1 MIREI
6 KMSNNIFGKIGSLLL
21 LLAVC
26 YFFSPQVAYGQD
38 YIYIKVKVTLMDKE
52 GENPSGDSPV
62 GVIIKDEKL
71 DQKYEIDDE
80 SGRSGSISV
89 YPNSKLTI
97 SNLGYVSQT
106 IKVGKEDNNKTIEVK
121 LLLHKYTVTGAE
133 VIRGREDYVSGPKR
147 HPAKLKGNWYTIPFN
162 MTLKREH
169 FHHDSRVVMQPVLY
183 NLTRDT
189 VIYMRPKVLDRPEYN
204 VTQDRLYGFDI
215 EENDPV
221 GEYVTVATEKD
232 SVINVT
238 RLKQLP
244 DSVKGKGFKALFRQI
259 KNIPTRLKWRK
270 VDLHSYSW
278 VDSVYLENPNDE
290 CDCELRCLT
299 ENYNKVLYDTA
310 TVVAVGVIRP
320 LRWLEY
326 DVGIKEITDEKK
338 IPKPVSKP
346 RADSAKVDLQ
356 FPNDGAQFD
365 LSNEGNKRI
374 VDELVEKLKAL
385 LGNKDAKRI
394 SLTLSCTSS
403 PEGGYAHNRDLS
415 KARMLFAARVLTD
428 RLGEDKFRVSFEQD
442 ADVATW
448 TDVAAL
454 LKKDS
459 LFDKASAVE
468 EIAAKFKN
476 RDDQWKAMRS
486 LPFYG
491 DLLTNKYLPQL
502 RRVDYIISYT
512 ELRNPSL
519 QETRE
524 EYEKYGPGSRI
535 NEYMYWQLYTNAEN
549 DTIRERIIR
558 EALKQYPDKEA
569 KETRV
574 FAHDLQVVLLRHHR
588 SDTTLLAPFVGSYA
602 WDEINIAHAVALLE
616 NGAYQSAMDHMQRVK
631 ETEKTK
637 FLHSICA
644 VLAGET
650 GEELNVV
657 ARTSTRNC
665 VSVLL
670 HIDQN
675 EAAYKK
681 VMEEMPD
688 SLALTHY
695 LRAVCINRLGI
706 AKIDDAIDKAKKE
719 LAIAIEMDPGL
730 KAIAESDADVN
741 KLLFDEGDELY
752 QRKQDQYRRLLEK
765 DRNKPRTQ
773 NYVEHEGGK
782 QWGPKWKGHHVIVQ
796 PD

>member
-1 MIREI
+1 
-6 KMSNNIFGKIGSLLL
+6 MSNNIFGKIGTFLL

-38 YIYIKVKVTLMDKE
+38 NFIFIKVKVTLMDKE

-62 GVIIKDEKL
+62 GVIIKDERL
-71 DQKYEIDDE
+71 DKSYEIDDE
-80 SGRSGSISV
+80 SGRSNSLAV

-97 SNLGYVSQT
+97 SSIGYESQT
-106 IKVGKEDNNKTIEVK
+106 IKTGKDNNKTIEVK
-121 LLLHKYTVTGAE
+121 LLMERYTLMEAKVKGDLND
-133 VIRGREDYVSGPKR
+133 IFSGPAR
-147 HPAKLKGNWYTIPFN
+147 TVAKQEGNWYKIPF
-162 MTLKREH
+162 TLKLKREH
-169 FHHDSRVVMQPVLY
+169 FHHDSRVVVQPVLY
-183 NLTRDT
+183 NHTRDT

-215 EENDPV
+215 EENDPL

-232 SVINVT
+232 SVINVQ
-238 RLKQLP
+238 RFKQLP

-259 KNIPTRLKWRK
+259 KNIPKRLKARK
-270 VDLHSYSW
+270 IDLHTYTW
-278 VDSVYLENPNDE
+278 VDSIYKENPNDD

-299 ENYNKVLYDTA
+299 EDYYKVLYDTA
-310 TVVAVGVIRP
+310 AVVAVGVVRP

-326 DVGIKEITDEKK
+326 DVGIKEITDENK
-338 IPKPVSKP
+338 IPKPVQTPK
-346 RADSAKVDLQ
+346 ADSAKVDLQ
-356 FPNDGAQFD
+356 FPNNGARFD
-365 LSNEGNKRI
+365 LSNEVNKRI
-374 VDELVEKLKAL
+374 IDDLEEKLRAL
-385 LGNKDAKRI
+385 LGNKNATRI
-394 SLTLSCTSS
+394 NITLSCTSS
-403 PEGGYAHNRDLS
+403 PEGGFAHNYSLS
-415 KARMLFAARVLTD
+415 QERMRFATNVLYG
-428 RLGEDKFRVSFEQD
+428 RLGADRDRVSFDQG
-442 ADVATW
+442 ASVATW

-476 RDDQWKAMRS
+476 RDDQWRAMRS

-512 ELRNPSL
+512 EFRNPSL
-519 QETRE
+519 QETRAD
-524 EYEKYGPGSRI
+524 YEKYGPGPNI

-588 SDTTLLAPFVGSYA
+588 SDTTLLAPFAGTYA

-616 NGAYQSAMDHMQRVK
+616 NGAYQAAMDHMRRVK
-631 ETEKTK
+631 ETEKTR

-644 VLAGET
+644 VLAGER
-650 GEELNVV
+650 GKVLDVV
-657 ARTSTRNC
+657 ARTSQRNR

-670 HIDQN
+670 HVDQN
-675 EAAYKK
+675 EAAYKTA
-681 VMEEMPD
+681 MQMPD

-719 LAIAIEMDPGL
+719 LAIAIEMDPEL
-730 KAIAESDADVN
+730 KAIAEGDADVN
-741 KLLFDEGDELY
+741 KLLFDEKDELY

-765 DRNKPRTQ
+765 DRAKPRSQ

>member
-1 MIREI
+1 
-6 KMSNNIFGKIGSLLL
+6 MSNNIFGKIGTFLL

-38 YIYIKVKVTLMDKE
+38 NFIFIKVKVTLMDKE

-62 GVIIKDEKL
+62 GVIIKDERL
-71 DQKYEIDDE
+71 DKSYEIDDE
-80 SGRSGSISV
+80 SGRSNSIAV

-97 SNLGYVSQT
+97 SAIGYESQT
-106 IKVGKEDNNKTIEVK
+106 IKTGKDNNKTIEVK
-121 LLLHKYTVTGAE
+121 LLMERYTLMEAKVKGDLND
-133 VIRGREDYVSGPKR
+133 IFSGPAR
-147 HPAKLKGNWYTIPFN
+147 TVAKQEGNWYKIPF
-162 MTLKREH
+162 TLKLKREH
-169 FHHDSRVVMQPVLY
+169 FHHDSRVVVQPVLY
-183 NLTRDT
+183 NHTRDT

-215 EENDPV
+215 EENDPL

-232 SVINVT
+232 SVINVQ
-238 RLKQLP
+238 RFKQLP

-259 KNIPTRLKWRK
+259 KNIPKRLKARK
-270 VDLHSYSW
+270 IDLHTYTW
-278 VDSVYLENPNDE
+278 VDSIYKENPNDD

-299 ENYNKVLYDTA
+299 EDYYKVLYDTA
-310 TVVAVGVIRP
+310 AVVAVGVVRP

-326 DVGIKEITDEKK
+326 DVGIKEITDENK
-338 IPKPVSKP
+338 IPKPVQTPK
-346 RADSAKVDLQ
+346 ADSAKVDLQ
-356 FPNDGAQFD
+356 FPNNGARFD
-365 LSNEGNKRI
+365 LSNEVNKRI
-374 VDELVEKLKAL
+374 IDDLEEKLRAL
-385 LGNKDAKRI
+385 LGNKNATRI
-394 SLTLSCTSS
+394 NITLSCTSS
-403 PEGGYAHNRDLS
+403 PEGGYAHNYSLS
-415 KARMLFAARVLTD
+415 QERMRFATNVLYG
-428 RLGEDKFRVSFEQD
+428 RLGADRDRVSFDQG
-442 ADVATW
+442 ASVATW

-476 RDDQWKAMRS
+476 RDDQWRAMRS

-512 ELRNPSL
+512 EFRNPSL
-519 QETRE
+519 QETRAD
-524 EYEKYGPGSRI
+524 YEKYGPGPNI

-558 EALKQYPDKEA
+558 EALKQYPDKES

-588 SDTTLLAPFVGSYA
+588 SDTTLLAPFAGTYA

-616 NGAYQSAMDHMQRVK
+616 NGAYQAAMDHMRRVK
-631 ETEKTK
+631 ETEKTR

-644 VLAGET
+644 VLAGER
-650 GEELNVV
+650 GKVLDVV
-657 ARTSTRNC
+657 ARTSQRNR

-675 EAAYKK
+675 EAAYKTA
-681 VMEEMPD
+681 MQMPD

-719 LAIAIEMDPGL
+719 LAIAIEMDPEL
-730 KAIAESDADVN
+730 KAIAEGDADVN
-741 KLLFDEGDELY
+741 KLLFDEKDELY

-765 DRNKPRTQ
+765 DRAKPRSQ

>member
-1 MIREI
+1 MIRKI
-6 KMSNNIFGKIGSLLL
+6 KMSNNIFGKIGTLLL

-38 YIYIKVKVTLMDKE
+38 NFIFIKVKVTLMDKE

-62 GVIIKDEKL
+62 GVIIKDERL
-71 DQKYEIDDE
+71 DKSYEIDDE
-80 SGRSGSISV
+80 SGRSNSLAV

-97 SNLGYVSQT
+97 SAIGYESQT
-106 IKVGKEDNNKTIEVK
+106 IKTGKDNNKTIEVK
-121 LLLHKYTVTGAE
+121 LLMERYTLMEAKVKGDLND
-133 VIRGREDYVSGPKR
+133 IFSGPAR
-147 HPAKLKGNWYTIPFN
+147 TVAKQEGNWYKIPF
-162 MTLKREH
+162 TLKLKREH
-169 FHHDSRVVMQPVLY
+169 FHHDSRVVVQPVLY
-183 NLTRDT
+183 NHTRDT

-215 EENDPV
+215 EENDPL

-232 SVINVT
+232 SVINVQ
-238 RLKQLP
+238 RFKQLP

-259 KNIPTRLKWRK
+259 KNIPKRLKARK
-270 VDLHSYSW
+270 IDLHTYTW
-278 VDSVYLENPNDE
+278 VDSIYKENPNDD

-299 ENYNKVLYDTA
+299 EDYYKVLYDTA
-310 TVVAVGVIRP
+310 AVVAVGVVRP

-326 DVGIKEITDEKK
+326 DVGIKEITDENK
-338 IPKPVSKP
+338 IPKPVQTPK
-346 RADSAKVDLQ
+346 ADSAKVDLQ
-356 FPNDGAQFD
+356 FPNNGARFD
-365 LSNEGNKRI
+365 LSNEVNKRI
-374 VDELVEKLKAL
+374 IDDLEEKLRAL
-385 LGNKDAKRI
+385 LGNKNATRI
-394 SLTLSCTSS
+394 NITLSCTSS
-403 PEGGYAHNRDLS
+403 PEGGYAHNYSLS
-415 KARMLFAARVLTD
+415 QERMRFATNVLYG
-428 RLGEDKFRVSFEQD
+428 RLGADRDRVSFDQG
-442 ADVATW
+442 ASVATW

-476 RDDQWKAMRS
+476 RDDQWRAMRS

-512 ELRNPSL
+512 EFRNPSL
-519 QETRE
+519 QETRAD
-524 EYEKYGPGSRI
+524 YEKYGPGPNI

-588 SDTTLLAPFVGSYA
+588 SDTTLLAPFAGTYA

-616 NGAYQSAMDHMQRVK
+616 NGAYQAAMDHMRRVK
-631 ETEKTK
+631 ETEKTR

-644 VLAGET
+644 VLAGER
-650 GEELNVV
+650 GKVLDVV
-657 ARTSTRNC
+657 ARTSQRNR

-675 EAAYKK
+675 EAAYKTA
-681 VMEEMPD
+681 MQMPD

-719 LAIAIEMDPGL
+719 LAIAIEMDPEL
-730 KAIAESDADVN
+730 KAIAEGDADVN
-741 KLLFDEGDELY
+741 KLLFDEKDELY

-765 DRNKPRTQ
+765 DRAKPRSQ

>member
-1 MIREI
+1 
-6 KMSNNIFGKIGSLLL
+6 MSNNIFGKIGTLLL
-21 LLAVC
+21 LLTVC

-38 YIYIKVKVTLMDKE
+38 NFIFIKVKVTLMDKE

-62 GVIIKDEKL
+62 GVIIKDERL
-71 DQKYEIDDE
+71 DKSYEIDDE
-80 SGRSGSISV
+80 SGRSNSIAV

-97 SNLGYVSQT
+97 SAIGYESQT
-106 IKVGKEDNNKTIEVK
+106 IKTGKDNNKTIEVK
-121 LLLHKYTVTGAE
+121 LLMEKYTLMEAKVKGDLND
-133 VIRGREDYVSGPKR
+133 IFSGPAR
-147 HPAKLKGNWYTIPFN
+147 TVAKQEGNWYKIPF
-162 MTLKREH
+162 TLKLKREH
-169 FHHDSRVVMQPVLY
+169 FHHDSRVVVQPVLY
-183 NLTRDT
+183 NHTRDT

-215 EENDPV
+215 EENDPL

-232 SVINVT
+232 SVINVQ
-238 RLKQLP
+238 RFKQLP

-259 KNIPTRLKWRK
+259 KNIPKRLKARK
-270 VDLHSYSW
+270 IDLHTYTW
-278 VDSVYLENPNDE
+278 VDSIYKENPNDD

-299 ENYNKVLYDTA
+299 EDYYKVLYDTA
-310 TVVAVGVIRP
+310 AVVAVGVVRP

-326 DVGIKEITDEKK
+326 DVGIKEITDENK
-338 IPKPVSKP
+338 IPKPVQTPK
-346 RADSAKVDLQ
+346 ADSAKVDLQ
-356 FPNDGAQFD
+356 FPNNGARFD
-365 LSNEGNKRI
+365 LSNEVNKRI
-374 VDELVEKLKAL
+374 IDELEEKLRAL
-385 LGNKDAKRI
+385 LGNKNATRI
-394 SLTLSCTSS
+394 NITLSCTSS
-403 PEGGYAHNRDLS
+403 PEGGFAHNYSLS
-415 KARMLFAARVLTD
+415 QERMRFATNVLYG
-428 RLGEDKFRVSFEQD
+428 RLGADRDRVSFDQG
-442 ADVATW
+442 ASVATW

-476 RDDQWKAMRS
+476 RDDQWRAMRS

-512 ELRNPSL
+512 EFRNPSL
-519 QETRE
+519 QETRAD
-524 EYEKYGPGSRI
+524 YEKYGPGPNI

-558 EALKQYPDKEA
+558 EALKQYPDKES

-588 SDTTLLAPFVGSYA
+588 SDTTLLAPFAGTYA

-616 NGAYQSAMDHMQRVK
+616 NGAYQAAMDHMRRVK
-631 ETEKTK
+631 ETEKTR

-644 VLAGET
+644 VLAGER
-650 GEELNVV
+650 GKVLDVV
-657 ARTSTRNC
+657 ARTSQRNR

-675 EAAYKK
+675 EAAYKTA
-681 VMEEMPD
+681 MQMPD

-719 LAIAIEMDPGL
+719 LAIAIEMDPEL
-730 KAIAESDADVN
+730 KAIAEGDADVN
-741 KLLFDEGDELY
+741 KLLFDEKDELY

-765 DRNKPRTQ
+765 DRAKPRSQ

>member
-1 MIREI
+1 
-6 KMSNNIFGKIGSLLL
+6 MSNNIFGKIGTFLL

-38 YIYIKVKVTLMDKE
+38 NFIFIKVKVTLMDKE

-62 GVIIKDEKL
+62 GVIIKDERL
-71 DQKYEIDDE
+71 DKSYEIDDE
-80 SGRSGSISV
+80 SGRSNSLAV

-97 SNLGYVSQT
+97 SAIGYESQT
-106 IKVGKEDNNKTIEVK
+106 IKTGKDNNKTIEVK
-121 LLLHKYTVTGAE
+121 LLMERYTLMEAKVKGDLND
-133 VIRGREDYVSGPKR
+133 IFSGPAR
-147 HPAKLKGNWYTIPFN
+147 TVAKQEGNWYKIPF
-162 MTLKREH
+162 TLKLKREH
-169 FHHDSRVVMQPVLY
+169 FHHDSRVVVQPVLY
-183 NLTRDT
+183 NHTRDT

-215 EENDPV
+215 EENDPL

-232 SVINVT
+232 SVINVQ
-238 RLKQLP
+238 RFKQLP

-259 KNIPTRLKWRK
+259 KNIPKRLKARK
-270 VDLHSYSW
+270 IDLHTYTW
-278 VDSVYLENPNDE
+278 VDSIYKENPNDD

-299 ENYNKVLYDTA
+299 EDYYKVLYDTA
-310 TVVAVGVIRP
+310 AVVAVGVVRP

-326 DVGIKEITDEKK
+326 DVGIKEITDENK
-338 IPKPVSKP
+338 IPKPVQTPK
-346 RADSAKVDLQ
+346 ADSAKVDLQ
-356 FPNDGAQFD
+356 FPNNGAQFD
-365 LSNEGNKRI
+365 LSNEVNKRI
-374 VDELVEKLKAL
+374 IDDLEEKLRAL
-385 LGNKDAKRI
+385 LGNKNATRI
-394 SLTLSCTSS
+394 NITLSCTSS
-403 PEGGYAHNRDLS
+403 PEGGFAHNYSLS
-415 KARMLFAARVLTD
+415 QERMRFATNVLYG
-428 RLGEDKFRVSFEQD
+428 RLGADRDRVSFDQG
-442 ADVATW
+442 ASVATW

-476 RDDQWKAMRS
+476 RDDQWRAMRS

-512 ELRNPSL
+512 EFRNPSL
-519 QETRE
+519 QETRAD
-524 EYEKYGPGSRI
+524 YEKYGPGPNI

-588 SDTTLLAPFVGSYA
+588 SDTTLLAPFAGTYA

-616 NGAYQSAMDHMQRVK
+616 NGAYQAAMDHMRRVK
-631 ETEKTK
+631 ETEKTR

-644 VLAGET
+644 VLAGER
-650 GEELNVV
+650 GKVLDVV
-657 ARTSTRNC
+657 ARTSQRNR

-675 EAAYKK
+675 EAAYKTA
-681 VMEEMPD
+681 MQMPD

-719 LAIAIEMDPGL
+719 LAIAIEMDPEL
-730 KAIAESDADVN
+730 KAIAEGDADVN
-741 KLLFDEGDELY
+741 KLLFDEKDELY

-765 DRNKPRTQ
+765 DRNKPRSQ

>member
-1 MIREI
+1 MIRKI
-6 KMSNNIFGKIGSLLL
+6 KMSNNIFGKIGTFLL

-38 YIYIKVKVTLMDKE
+38 NFIFIKVKVTLMDKE

-62 GVIIKDEKL
+62 GVIIKDERL
-71 DQKYEIDDE
+71 DKSYEIDDE
-80 SGRSGSISV
+80 SGRSNSLAV

-97 SNLGYVSQT
+97 SAIGYESQT
-106 IKVGKEDNNKTIEVK
+106 IKTGKDNNKTIEVK
-121 LLLHKYTVTGAE
+121 LLMERYTLMEAKVKGDLND
-133 VIRGREDYVSGPKR
+133 IFSGPAR
-147 HPAKLKGNWYTIPFN
+147 TVAKQEGNWYKIPF
-162 MTLKREH
+162 TLKLKREH
-169 FHHDSRVVMQPVLY
+169 FHHDSRVVVQPVLY
-183 NLTRDT
+183 NHTRDT

-215 EENDPV
+215 EENDPL

-232 SVINVT
+232 SVINVQ
-238 RLKQLP
+238 RFKQLP

-259 KNIPTRLKWRK
+259 KNIPKRLKARK
-270 VDLHSYSW
+270 IDLHTYTW
-278 VDSVYLENPNDE
+278 VDSIYKENPNDD

-299 ENYNKVLYDTA
+299 EDYYKVLYDTA
-310 TVVAVGVIRP
+310 AVVAVGVVRP

-326 DVGIKEITDEKK
+326 DVGIKEITDENK
-338 IPKPVSKP
+338 IPKPVQTPK
-346 RADSAKVDLQ
+346 ADSAKVDLQ
-356 FPNDGAQFD
+356 FPNNGARFD
-365 LSNEGNKRI
+365 LSNEVNKRI
-374 VDELVEKLKAL
+374 IDDLEEKLRAL
-385 LGNKDAKRI
+385 LGNKNATRI
-394 SLTLSCTSS
+394 NITLSCTSS
-403 PEGGYAHNRDLS
+403 PEGGYAHNYSLS
-415 KARMLFAARVLTD
+415 QERMRFATNVLYG
-428 RLGEDKFRVSFEQD
+428 RLGADRDRVSFDQG
-442 ADVATW
+442 ASVATW

-476 RDDQWKAMRS
+476 RDDQWRAMRS

-512 ELRNPSL
+512 EFRNPSL
-519 QETRE
+519 QETRAD
-524 EYEKYGPGSRI
+524 YEKYGPGPNI

-588 SDTTLLAPFVGSYA
+588 SDTTLLAPFAGTYA

-616 NGAYQSAMDHMQRVK
+616 NGAYQAAMDHMRRVK
-631 ETEKTK
+631 ETEKTR

-644 VLAGET
+644 VLAGER
-650 GEELNVV
+650 GKVLDVV
-657 ARTSTRNC
+657 ARTSQRNR

-675 EAAYKK
+675 EAAYKT
-681 VMEEMPD
+681 VMQMPD

-719 LAIAIEMDPGL
+719 LAIAIEMDPEL
-730 KAIAESDADVN
+730 KAIAEGDADVN
-741 KLLFDEGDELY
+741 KLLFDEKDELY

-765 DRNKPRTQ
+765 DRAKPRSQ

>member
-1 MIREI
+1 
-6 KMSNNIFGKIGSLLL
+6 MSNNIFGKIGTFLL

-38 YIYIKVKVTLMDKE
+38 NFIFIKVKVTLMDKE

-62 GVIIKDEKL
+62 GVIIKDERL
-71 DQKYEIDDE
+71 DKSYEIDDE
-80 SGRSGSISV
+80 SGRSNSLAV

-97 SNLGYVSQT
+97 SAIGYESQT
-106 IKVGKEDNNKTIEVK
+106 IKTGKDNNKTIEVK
-121 LLLHKYTVTGAE
+121 LLMERYTLMEAKVKGDLND
-133 VIRGREDYVSGPKR
+133 IFSGPAR
-147 HPAKLKGNWYTIPFN
+147 TVAKQEGNWYKIPF
-162 MTLKREH
+162 TLKLKREH
-169 FHHDSRVVMQPVLY
+169 FHHDSRVVVQPVLY
-183 NLTRDT
+183 NHTRDT

-215 EENDPV
+215 EENDPL

-232 SVINVT
+232 SVINVQ
-238 RLKQLP
+238 RFKQLP

-259 KNIPTRLKWRK
+259 KNIPKRLKARK
-270 VDLHSYSW
+270 IDLHTYTW
-278 VDSVYLENPNDE
+278 VDSIYKENPNDD

-299 ENYNKVLYDTA
+299 EDYYKVLYDTA
-310 TVVAVGVIRP
+310 AVVAVGVVRP

-326 DVGIKEITDEKK
+326 DVGIKEITDENK
-338 IPKPVSKP
+338 IPKPVQTPK
-346 RADSAKVDLQ
+346 ADSAKVDLQ
-356 FPNDGAQFD
+356 FPNNGARFD
-365 LSNEGNKRI
+365 LSNEVNKRI
-374 VDELVEKLKAL
+374 IDDLEEKLRAL
-385 LGNKDAKRI
+385 LGNKNATRI
-394 SLTLSCTSS
+394 NITLSCTSS
-403 PEGGYAHNRDLS
+403 PEGGFAHNYSLS
-415 KARMLFAARVLTD
+415 QERMRFATNVLYG
-428 RLGEDKFRVSFEQD
+428 RLGADRDRVSFDQG
-442 ADVATW
+442 ASVATW

-476 RDDQWKAMRS
+476 RDDQWRAMRS

-512 ELRNPSL
+512 EFRNPSL
-519 QETRE
+519 QETRAD
-524 EYEKYGPGSRI
+524 YEKYGPGPNI

-588 SDTTLLAPFVGSYA
+588 SDTTLLAPFAGTYA

-616 NGAYQSAMDHMQRVK
+616 NGAYQAAMDHMRRVK
-631 ETEKTK
+631 ETEKTR

-644 VLAGET
+644 VLAGER
-650 GEELNVV
+650 GKVLDVV
-657 ARTSTRNC
+657 ARTSQRNR

-675 EAAYKK
+675 EAAYKTA
-681 VMEEMPD
+681 MQMPD

-719 LAIAIEMDPGL
+719 LAIAIEMDPEL
-730 KAIAESDADVN
+730 KAIAEGDADVN
-741 KLLFDEGDELY
+741 KLLFDEKDELY

-765 DRNKPRTQ
+765 DRNKPRSQ

>member
-1 MIREI
+1 MIRKI
-6 KMSNNIFGKIGSLLL
+6 KMSNNIFGKIGTFLL

-38 YIYIKVKVTLMDKE
+38 NFIFIKVKVTLMDKE

-62 GVIIKDEKL
+62 GVIIKDERL
-71 DQKYEIDDE
+71 DKSYEIDDE
-80 SGRSGSISV
+80 SGRSNSLAV

-97 SNLGYVSQT
+97 SAIGYESQT
-106 IKVGKEDNNKTIEVK
+106 IKTGKDNNKTIEVK
-121 LLLHKYTVTGAE
+121 LLMEKYTLMEAKVKGDLND
-133 VIRGREDYVSGPKR
+133 IFSGPAR
-147 HPAKLKGNWYTIPFN
+147 TVAKQEGNWYKIPF
-162 MTLKREH
+162 TLKLKREH
-169 FHHDSRVVMQPVLY
+169 FHHDSRVVVQPVLY
-183 NLTRDT
+183 NHTRDT

-215 EENDPV
+215 EENDPL

-232 SVINVT
+232 SVINVQ
-238 RLKQLP
+238 RFKQLP

-259 KNIPTRLKWRK
+259 KNIPKRLKARK
-270 VDLHSYSW
+270 IDLHTYTW
-278 VDSVYLENPNDE
+278 VDSIYKENPNDD

-299 ENYNKVLYDTA
+299 EDYYKVLYDTA
-310 TVVAVGVIRP
+310 AVVAVGVVRP

-326 DVGIKEITDEKK
+326 DVGIKEITDENK
-338 IPKPVSKP
+338 IPKPVQTPK
-346 RADSAKVDLQ
+346 ADSAKVDLQ
-356 FPNDGAQFD
+356 FPNNGARFD
-365 LSNEGNKRI
+365 LSNEVNKRI
-374 VDELVEKLKAL
+374 IDELEEKLRAL
-385 LGNKDAKRI
+385 LSNKNATRI
-394 SLTLSCTSS
+394 NITLSCTSS
-403 PEGGYAHNRDLS
+403 PEGGFAHNYSLS
-415 KARMLFAARVLTD
+415 QERMRFATNVLYG
-428 RLGEDKFRVSFEQD
+428 RLGADRDRVSFDQG
-442 ADVATW
+442 ASVATW

-476 RDDQWKAMRS
+476 RDDQWRAMRS

-512 ELRNPSL
+512 EFRNPSL
-519 QETRE
+519 QETRAD
-524 EYEKYGPGSRI
+524 YEKYGPGPNI

-588 SDTTLLAPFVGSYA
+588 SDTTLLAPFAGTYA

-616 NGAYQSAMDHMQRVK
+616 NGAYQAAMDHMPRVK
-631 ETEKTK
+631 ETEKTR

-644 VLAGET
+644 VLAGER
-650 GEELNVV
+650 GKVLDVV
-657 ARTSTRNC
+657 ARTSQRNR

-675 EAAYKK
+675 EAAYKTA
-681 VMEEMPD
+681 MQMPD

-719 LAIAIEMDPGL
+719 LAIAIEMDPEL
-730 KAIAESDADVN
+730 KAIAEGDADVN
-741 KLLFDEGDELY
+741 KLLFDEKDELY

-765 DRNKPRTQ
+765 DRAKPRSQ

-782 QWGPKWKGHHVIVQ
+782 QWGPKWNGHHVIVQ

>member
-1 MIREI
+1 
-6 KMSNNIFGKIGSLLL
+6 MSNNIFGKIGTFLL

-38 YIYIKVKVTLMDKE
+38 NFIFIKVKVTLMDKE

-62 GVIIKDEKL
+62 GVIIKDERL
-71 DQKYEIDDE
+71 DKSYEIDDE
-80 SGRSGSISV
+80 SGRSNSLAV

-97 SNLGYVSQT
+97 SAIGYESQT
-106 IKVGKEDNNKTIEVK
+106 IKTGKDNNKTIEVK
-121 LLLHKYTVTGAE
+121 LLMEKYTFKEAKVKGDLND
-133 VIRGREDYVSGPKR
+133 IFSGPAR
-147 HPAKLKGNWYTIPFN
+147 TVAKQEGNWYKIPF
-162 MTLKREH
+162 TLKLKREH
-169 FHHDSRVVMQPVLY
+169 FHHDSRVVVQPVLY
-183 NLTRDT
+183 NHTRDT

-215 EENDPV
+215 EENDPL

-232 SVINVT
+232 SVINVQ
-238 RLKQLP
+238 RFKQLP

-259 KNIPTRLKWRK
+259 KNIPKRLKARK
-270 VDLHSYSW
+270 IDLHTYTW
-278 VDSVYLENPNDE
+278 VDSIYKENPNDD

-299 ENYNKVLYDTA
+299 EDYYKVLYDTA
-310 TVVAVGVIRP
+310 AVVAVGVVRP

-326 DVGIKEITDEKK
+326 DVGIKEITDENK
-338 IPKPVSKP
+338 IPKPVQTPK
-346 RADSAKVDLQ
+346 ADSAKVDLQ
-356 FPNDGAQFD
+356 FPNNGARFD
-365 LSNEGNKRI
+365 LSNEVNKRI
-374 VDELVEKLKAL
+374 IDDLEEKLRAL
-385 LGNKDAKRI
+385 LGNKNAKRI
-394 SLTLSCTSS
+394 NITLFCTSS
-403 PEGGYAHNRDLS
+403 PEGGYAHNYSLS
-415 KARMLFAARVLTD
+415 QERMRFATNVLYG
-428 RLGEDKFRVSFEQD
+428 RLGADRDRVSFDQG
-442 ADVATW
+442 ASVATW

-476 RDDQWKAMRS
+476 RDDQWRAMRS

-512 ELRNPSL
+512 EFRNPSL
-519 QETRE
+519 QETRAD
-524 EYEKYGPGSRI
+524 YEKYGPGPNI

-558 EALKQYPDKEA
+558 EALKQYPDKES

-588 SDTTLLAPFVGSYA
+588 SDTTLLAPFAGTYA

-616 NGAYQSAMDHMQRVK
+616 NGAYQAAMDHMRRVK
-631 ETEKTK
+631 ETEKTR

-644 VLAGET
+644 VLAGER
-650 GEELNVV
+650 GKVLDVV
-657 ARTSTRNC
+657 ARTSQRNR

-675 EAAYKK
+675 EAAYKTA
-681 VMEEMPD
+681 MQMPD

-719 LAIAIEMDPGL
+719 LAIAIEMDPEL
-730 KAIAESDADVN
+730 KAIAEGDADVN
-741 KLLFDEGDELY
+741 KLLFDEKDELY

-765 DRNKPRTQ
+765 DRAKPRSQ

>member
-1 MIREI
+1 
-6 KMSNNIFGKIGSLLL
+6 MSNNIFGKIGTLLL
-21 LLAVC
+21 LLTVC

-38 YIYIKVKVTLMDKE
+38 NFIFIKVKVTLMDKE

-62 GVIIKDEKL
+62 GVIIKDERL
-71 DQKYEIDDE
+71 DKSYEIDDE
-80 SGRSGSISV
+80 SGRSNSLAV

-97 SNLGYVSQT
+97 SAIGYESQT
-106 IKVGKEDNNKTIEVK
+106 IKTGKDNNKTIEVK
-121 LLLHKYTVTGAE
+121 LLMERYTLMEAKVKGDLND
-133 VIRGREDYVSGPKR
+133 IFSGPAR
-147 HPAKLKGNWYTIPFN
+147 TVAKQEGNWYKIPF
-162 MTLKREH
+162 TLKLKREH
-169 FHHDSRVVMQPVLY
+169 FHHDSRVVVQPVLY
-183 NLTRDT
+183 NHTRDT

-215 EENDPV
+215 EENDPL

-232 SVINVT
+232 SVINVQ
-238 RLKQLP
+238 RFKQLP

-259 KNIPTRLKWRK
+259 KNIPKRLKARK
-270 VDLHSYSW
+270 IDLHTYTW
-278 VDSVYLENPNDE
+278 VDSIYKENPNDD

-299 ENYNKVLYDTA
+299 EDYYKVLYDTA
-310 TVVAVGVIRP
+310 AVVAVGVVRP

-326 DVGIKEITDEKK
+326 DVGIKEITDENK
-338 IPKPVSKP
+338 IPKPVQTPK
-346 RADSAKVDLQ
+346 ADSAKVDLQ
-356 FPNDGAQFD
+356 FPNNGARFD
-365 LSNEGNKRI
+365 LSNEVNKRI
-374 VDELVEKLKAL
+374 IDDLEEKLRAL
-385 LGNKDAKRI
+385 LGNKNATRI
-394 SLTLSCTSS
+394 NITLSCTSS
-403 PEGGYAHNRDLS
+403 PEGGFAHNYSLS
-415 KARMLFAARVLTD
+415 QERMRFATNVLYG
-428 RLGEDKFRVSFEQD
+428 RLGADRDRVSFDQG
-442 ADVATW
+442 ASVATW

-476 RDDQWKAMRS
+476 RDDQWRAMRS

-512 ELRNPSL
+512 EFRNPSL
-519 QETRE
+519 QETRAD
-524 EYEKYGPGSRI
+524 YEKYGPGPNI

-588 SDTTLLAPFVGSYA
+588 SDTTLLAPFAGTYA

-616 NGAYQSAMDHMQRVK
+616 NGAYQAAMDHMRRVK
-631 ETEKTK
+631 ETEKTR

-644 VLAGET
+644 VLAGER
-650 GEELNVV
+650 GKVLDVV
-657 ARTSTRNC
+657 ARTSQRNR

-675 EAAYKK
+675 EAAYKTA
-681 VMEEMPD
+681 MQMPD

-719 LAIAIEMDPGL
+719 LAIAIEMDPEL
-730 KAIAESDADVN
+730 KAIAEGDADVN
-741 KLLFDEGDELY
+741 KLLFDEKDELY

-765 DRNKPRTQ
+765 DRAKPRSQ

-782 QWGPKWKGHHVIVQ
+782 QWGPKWNGHHVIVQ

>member
-1 MIREI
+1 
-6 KMSNNIFGKIGSLLL
+6 MSNNIFGKIGTFLL

-38 YIYIKVKVTLMDKE
+38 NFIFIKVKVTLMDKE

-62 GVIIKDEKL
+62 GVIIKDERL
-71 DQKYEIDDE
+71 DKSYEIDDE
-80 SGRSGSISV
+80 SGRSNSLAV

-97 SNLGYVSQT
+97 SAIGYESQT
-106 IKVGKEDNNKTIEVK
+106 IKTGKDNNKTIEVK
-121 LLLHKYTVTGAE
+121 LLMERYTLMEAKVKGDLND
-133 VIRGREDYVSGPKR
+133 IFSGPAR
-147 HPAKLKGNWYTIPFN
+147 TVAKQEGNWYKIPF
-162 MTLKREH
+162 TLKLKREH
-169 FHHDSRVVMQPVLY
+169 FHHDSRVVVQPVLY
-183 NLTRDT
+183 NHTRDT

-215 EENDPV
+215 EENDPL

-232 SVINVT
+232 SVINVQ
-238 RLKQLP
+238 RFKQLP

-259 KNIPTRLKWRK
+259 KNIPKRLKARK
-270 VDLHSYSW
+270 IDLHTYTW
-278 VDSVYLENPNDE
+278 VDSIYKENPNDD

-299 ENYNKVLYDTA
+299 EDYYKVLYDTA
-310 TVVAVGVIRP
+310 AVVAVGVVRP

-326 DVGIKEITDEKK
+326 DVGIKEITDENK
-338 IPKPVSKP
+338 IPKPVQTPK
-346 RADSAKVDLQ
+346 ADSAKVDLQ
-356 FPNDGAQFD
+356 FPNNGARFD
-365 LSNEGNKRI
+365 LSNEVNKRI
-374 VDELVEKLKAL
+374 IDDLEEKLRAL
-385 LGNKDAKRI
+385 LSNKNATRI
-394 SLTLSCTSS
+394 NITLSCTSS
-403 PEGGYAHNRDLS
+403 PEGGYAHNYSLS
-415 KARMLFAARVLTD
+415 QERMRFATNVLYG
-428 RLGEDKFRVSFEQD
+428 RLGADRDRVSFDQG
-442 ADVATW
+442 ASVATW

-476 RDDQWKAMRS
+476 RDDQWRAMRS

-512 ELRNPSL
+512 EFRNPSL
-519 QETRE
+519 QETRAD
-524 EYEKYGPGSRI
+524 YEKYGPGPNI

-558 EALKQYPDKEA
+558 EALKQYPDKES

-588 SDTTLLAPFVGSYA
+588 SDTTLLAPFAGTYA

-616 NGAYQSAMDHMQRVK
+616 NGAYQAAMDHMRRVK
-631 ETEKTK
+631 ETEKTR

-644 VLAGET
+644 VLAGER
-650 GEELNVV
+650 GKVLDVV
-657 ARTSTRNC
+657 ARTSQRNR

-675 EAAYKK
+675 EAAYKTA
-681 VMEEMPD
+681 MQMPD

-719 LAIAIEMDPGL
+719 LAIAIEMDPEL
-730 KAIAESDADVN
+730 KAIAEGDADVN
-741 KLLFDEGDELY
+741 KLLFDEKDELY
-752 QRKQDQYRRLLEK
+752 QRKQEQYRRLLEK
-765 DRNKPRTQ
+765 DRAKPRSQ

>member
-1 MIREI
+1 
-6 KMSNNIFGKIGSLLL
+6 MSNNIFGKIGTFLL

-38 YIYIKVKVTLMDKE
+38 NFIFIKVKVTLMDKE

-62 GVIIKDEKL
+62 GVIIKDERL
-71 DQKYEIDDE
+71 DKSYEIDDE
-80 SGRSGSISV
+80 SGRSNSIAV

-97 SNLGYVSQT
+97 SAIGYESQT
-106 IKVGKEDNNKTIEVK
+106 IKTGKDNNKTIEVK
-121 LLLHKYTVTGAE
+121 LLMEKYTLMEAKVKGDLND
-133 VIRGREDYVSGPKR
+133 IFSGPAR
-147 HPAKLKGNWYTIPFN
+147 TVAKQEGNWYKIPF
-162 MTLKREH
+162 TLKLKREH
-169 FHHDSRVVMQPVLY
+169 FHHDSRVVVQPVLY
-183 NLTRDT
+183 NHTRDT

-215 EENDPV
+215 EENDPL

-232 SVINVT
+232 SVINVQ
-238 RLKQLP
+238 RFKQLP

-259 KNIPTRLKWRK
+259 KNIPKRLKARK
-270 VDLHSYSW
+270 IDLHTYTW
-278 VDSVYLENPNDE
+278 VDSIYKENPNDD

-299 ENYNKVLYDTA
+299 EDYYKVLYDTA
-310 TVVAVGVIRP
+310 AVVAVGVVRP

-326 DVGIKEITDEKK
+326 DVGIKEITDENK
-338 IPKPVSKP
+338 IPKPVQTPK
-346 RADSAKVDLQ
+346 ADSAKVDLQ
-356 FPNDGAQFD
+356 FPNNGARFD
-365 LSNEGNKRI
+365 LSNEVNKRI
-374 VDELVEKLKAL
+374 IDDLEEKLRAL
-385 LGNKDAKRI
+385 LGNKNATRI
-394 SLTLSCTSS
+394 NITLSCTSS
-403 PEGGYAHNRDLS
+403 PEGGYAHNYSLS
-415 KARMLFAARVLTD
+415 QERMRFATNVLYG
-428 RLGEDKFRVSFEQD
+428 RLGADRDRVSFDQG
-442 ADVATW
+442 ASVATW

-476 RDDQWKAMRS
+476 RDDQWRAMRS

-512 ELRNPSL
+512 EFRNPSL
-519 QETRE
+519 QETRAD
-524 EYEKYGPGSRI
+524 YEKYGPGPNI

-588 SDTTLLAPFVGSYA
+588 SDTTLLAPFAGTYA

-616 NGAYQSAMDHMQRVK
+616 NGAYQAAMDHMRRVK
-631 ETEKTK
+631 ETEKTR

-644 VLAGET
+644 VLAGER
-650 GEELNVV
+650 GKVLDVV
-657 ARTSTRNC
+657 ARTSQRNR

-675 EAAYKK
+675 EAAYKTA
-681 VMEEMPD
+681 MQMPD

-719 LAIAIEMDPGL
+719 LAIAIEMDPEL
-730 KAIAESDADVN
+730 KAIAEGDADVN
-741 KLLFDEGDELY
+741 KLLFDEKDELY

-765 DRNKPRTQ
+765 DRAKPRSQ

>member
-1 MIREI
+1 
-6 KMSNNIFGKIGSLLL
+6 MSNNIFGKIVTFLL

-38 YIYIKVKVTLMDKE
+38 NFIFIKVKVTLMDKE

-62 GVIIKDEKL
+62 GVIIKDERL
-71 DQKYEIDDE
+71 DKSYEIDDE
-80 SGRSGSISV
+80 SGRSNSLAV

-97 SNLGYVSQT
+97 SAIGYESQT
-106 IKVGKEDNNKTIEVK
+106 IKTGKDNNKTIEVK
-121 LLLHKYTVTGAE
+121 LLMERYTLMEAKVKGDLND
-133 VIRGREDYVSGPKR
+133 IFSGPAR
-147 HPAKLKGNWYTIPFN
+147 TVAKQEGNWYKIPF
-162 MTLKREH
+162 TLKLKREH
-169 FHHDSRVVMQPVLY
+169 FHHDSRVVVQPVLY
-183 NLTRDT
+183 NHTRDT

-215 EENDPV
+215 EENDPL

-232 SVINVT
+232 SVINVQ
-238 RLKQLP
+238 RFKQLP

-259 KNIPTRLKWRK
+259 KNIPKRLKARK
-270 VDLHSYSW
+270 IDLHTYTW
-278 VDSVYLENPNDE
+278 VDSIYKENPNDD

-299 ENYNKVLYDTA
+299 EDYYKVLYDTA
-310 TVVAVGVIRP
+310 AVVAVGVVRP

-326 DVGIKEITDEKK
+326 DVGIKEITDENK
-338 IPKPVSKP
+338 IPKPVQTPK
-346 RADSAKVDLQ
+346 ADSAKVDLQ
-356 FPNDGAQFD
+356 FPNNGARFD
-365 LSNEGNKRI
+365 LSNEVNKRI
-374 VDELVEKLKAL
+374 IDDLEEKLRAL
-385 LGNKDAKRI
+385 LSNKNATRI
-394 SLTLSCTSS
+394 NITLSCTSS
-403 PEGGYAHNRDLS
+403 PEGGFAHNYSLS
-415 KARMLFAARVLTD
+415 QERMRFATNVLYG
-428 RLGEDKFRVSFEQD
+428 RLGADRDRVSFDQG
-442 ADVATW
+442 ASVATW

-476 RDDQWKAMRS
+476 RDDQWRAMRS

-512 ELRNPSL
+512 EFRNPSL
-519 QETRE
+519 QETRAD
-524 EYEKYGPGSRI
+524 YEKYGPGPNI

-588 SDTTLLAPFVGSYA
+588 SDTTLLAPFAGTYA

-616 NGAYQSAMDHMQRVK
+616 NGAYQAAMDHMRRVK
-631 ETEKTK
+631 ETEKTR

-644 VLAGET
+644 VLAGER
-650 GEELNVV
+650 GKVLDVV
-657 ARTSTRNC
+657 ARTSQRNR

-675 EAAYKK
+675 EAAYKTA
-681 VMEEMPD
+681 MQMPD

-719 LAIAIEMDPGL
+719 LAIAIEMDPEL
-730 KAIAESDADVN
+730 KAIAEGDADVN
-741 KLLFDEGDELY
+741 KLLFDEKDELY

-765 DRNKPRTQ
+765 DRAKPRSQ

>member
-1 MIREI
+1 
-6 KMSNNIFGKIGSLLL
+6 MSNNIFGKIGILLL

-38 YIYIKVKVTLMDKE
+38 NFIFIKVKVTLMDKE

-62 GVIIKDEKL
+62 GVIIKDERL
-71 DQKYEIDDE
+71 DKSYEIDDE
-80 SGRSGSISV
+80 SGRSNSLAV

-97 SNLGYVSQT
+97 SAIGYESQT
-106 IKVGKEDNNKTIEVK
+106 IKTGKDNNKTIEVK
-121 LLLHKYTVTGAE
+121 LLMEKYTLMEAKVKGDLND
-133 VIRGREDYVSGPKR
+133 IFSGPAR
-147 HPAKLKGNWYTIPFN
+147 TVAKQEGNWYKIPF
-162 MTLKREH
+162 TLKLKREH
-169 FHHDSRVVMQPVLY
+169 FHHDSRVVVQPVLY
-183 NLTRDT
+183 NHTRDT

-215 EENDPV
+215 EENDPL

-232 SVINVT
+232 SVINVQ
-238 RLKQLP
+238 RFKQLP

-259 KNIPTRLKWRK
+259 KNIPKRLKARK
-270 VDLHSYSW
+270 IDLHTYTW
-278 VDSVYLENPNDE
+278 VDSIYKENPNDD

-299 ENYNKVLYDTA
+299 EDYYKVLYDTA
-310 TVVAVGVIRP
+310 AVVAVGVVRP

-326 DVGIKEITDEKK
+326 DVGIKEITDENK
-338 IPKPVSKP
+338 IPKPVQTPK
-346 RADSAKVDLQ
+346 ADSAKVDLQ
-356 FPNDGAQFD
+356 FPNNGARFD
-365 LSNEGNKRI
+365 LSNEVNKRI
-374 VDELVEKLKAL
+374 IDDLEEKLRAL
-385 LGNKDAKRI
+385 LSNKNATRI
-394 SLTLSCTSS
+394 NITLSCTSS
-403 PEGGYAHNRDLS
+403 PEGGFAHNYSLS
-415 KARMLFAARVLTD
+415 QERMRFATNVLYG
-428 RLGEDKFRVSFEQD
+428 RLGADRDRVSFDQG
-442 ADVATW
+442 ASVATW

-476 RDDQWKAMRS
+476 RDDQWRAMRS

-512 ELRNPSL
+512 EFRNPSL
-519 QETRE
+519 QETRAD
-524 EYEKYGPGSRI
+524 YEKYGPGPNI

-588 SDTTLLAPFVGSYA
+588 SDTTLLAPFAGTYA

-616 NGAYQSAMDHMQRVK
+616 NGAYQAAMDHMRRVK
-631 ETEKTK
+631 ETEKTR

-644 VLAGET
+644 VLAGER
-650 GEELNVV
+650 GKVLDVV
-657 ARTSTRNC
+657 ARTSQRNR

-675 EAAYKK
+675 EAAYKTA
-681 VMEEMPD
+681 MQMPD

-719 LAIAIEMDPGL
+719 LAIAIEMDPEL
-730 KAIAESDADVN
+730 KAIAEGDADVN
-741 KLLFDEGDELY
+741 KLLFDEKDELY

-765 DRNKPRTQ
+765 DRAKPRSQ

-782 QWGPKWKGHHVIVQ
+782 QWGPKWNGHHVIVQ

>member
-1 MIREI
+1 
-6 KMSNNIFGKIGSLLL
+6 MSNNIFGKIGTFLL

-38 YIYIKVKVTLMDKE
+38 NFIFIKVKVTLMDKE

-62 GVIIKDEKL
+62 GVIIKDERL
-71 DQKYEIDDE
+71 DKSYEIDDE
-80 SGRSGSISV
+80 SGRSNSLAV

-97 SNLGYVSQT
+97 SAIGYESQT
-106 IKVGKEDNNKTIEVK
+106 IKTGKDNNKTIEVK
-121 LLLHKYTVTGAE
+121 LLMEKYTF
-133 VIRGREDYVSGPKR
+133 REAKVKRDLNDIFSGPAR
-147 HPAKLKGNWYTIPFN
+147 TVAKQEGNWYKIPF
-162 MTLKREH
+162 TLKLKREH
-169 FHHDSRVVMQPVLY
+169 FHHDSRVVVQPVLY
-183 NLTRDT
+183 NHTRDT

-215 EENDPV
+215 EENDPL

-232 SVINVT
+232 SVINVQ
-238 RLKQLP
+238 RFKQLP

-259 KNIPTRLKWRK
+259 KNIPKRLKARK
-270 VDLHSYSW
+270 IDLHTYTW
-278 VDSVYLENPNDE
+278 VDSIYKENPNDD

-299 ENYNKVLYDTA
+299 EDYYKVLYDTA
-310 TVVAVGVIRP
+310 AVVAVGVVRP

-326 DVGIKEITDEKK
+326 DVGIKEITDENK
-338 IPKPVSKP
+338 IPKPVQTPK
-346 RADSAKVDLQ
+346 ADSAKVDLQ
-356 FPNDGAQFD
+356 FPNNGARFD
-365 LSNEGNKRI
+365 LSNEVNKRI
-374 VDELVEKLKAL
+374 IDDLEEKLRAL
-385 LGNKDAKRI
+385 LGNKNAKRI
-394 SLTLSCTSS
+394 NITLSCTSS
-403 PEGGYAHNRDLS
+403 PEGGYAHNYSLS
-415 KARMLFAARVLTD
+415 QERMRFATNVLYG
-428 RLGEDKFRVSFEQD
+428 RLGADRDRVSFDQG
-442 ADVATW
+442 ASVATW

-476 RDDQWKAMRS
+476 RDDQWRAMRS

-519 QETRE
+519 QETRAD
-524 EYEKYGPGSRI
+524 YEKYGPGPNI

-558 EALKQYPDKEA
+558 EALKQYPDKES

-588 SDTTLLAPFVGSYA
+588 SDTTLLAPFAGTYA

-616 NGAYQSAMDHMQRVK
+616 NGAYQAAMDHMRRVK
-631 ETEKTK
+631 ETEKTR

-644 VLAGET
+644 VLAGER
-650 GEELNVV
+650 GKVLDVV
-657 ARTSTRNC
+657 ARTSQRNR

-675 EAAYKK
+675 EAAYKTA
-681 VMEEMPD
+681 MQMPD

-719 LAIAIEMDPGL
+719 LAIAIEMDPEL
-730 KAIAESDADVN
+730 KAIAEGDADVN
-741 KLLFDEGDELY
+741 KLLFDEKDELY

-765 DRNKPRTQ
+765 DRAKPRSQ

>member
-1 MIREI
+1 
-6 KMSNNIFGKIGSLLL
+6 MSNNIFGKIGTFLL

-38 YIYIKVKVTLMDKE
+38 NFIFIKVKVTLMDKE

-62 GVIIKDEKL
+62 GVLIKDERL
-71 DQKYEIDDE
+71 DKSYEIDDE
-80 SGRSGSISV
+80 SGRSNSLAV

-97 SNLGYVSQT
+97 SAIGYESQT
-106 IKVGKEDNNKTIEVK
+106 IKTGKDNNKTIEVK
-121 LLLHKYTVTGAE
+121 LLMEKYTLMEAKVKGDLND
-133 VIRGREDYVSGPKR
+133 IFSGPAR
-147 HPAKLKGNWYTIPFN
+147 TVAKQEGNWYKIPF
-162 MTLKREH
+162 TLKLKREH
-169 FHHDSRVVMQPVLY
+169 FHHDSRVVVQPVLY
-183 NLTRDT
+183 NHTRDT

-215 EENDPV
+215 EENDPL

-232 SVINVT
+232 SVINVQ
-238 RLKQLP
+238 RFKQLP

-259 KNIPTRLKWRK
+259 KNIPKRLKARK
-270 VDLHSYSW
+270 IDLHTYTW
-278 VDSVYLENPNDE
+278 VDSIYKENPNDD

-299 ENYNKVLYDTA
+299 EDYYKVLYDTA
-310 TVVAVGVIRP
+310 AVVAVGVVRP

-326 DVGIKEITDEKK
+326 DVGIKEITDENK
-338 IPKPVSKP
+338 IPKPVQTPK
-346 RADSAKVDLQ
+346 ADSAKVDLQ
-356 FPNDGAQFD
+356 FPNNGARFD
-365 LSNEGNKRI
+365 LSNEVNKRI
-374 VDELVEKLKAL
+374 IDDLEEKLRAL
-385 LGNKDAKRI
+385 LGNKNATRI
-394 SLTLSCTSS
+394 NITLSCTSS
-403 PEGGYAHNRDLS
+403 PEGGYAHNYSLS
-415 KARMLFAARVLTD
+415 QERMRFATNVLYG
-428 RLGEDKFRVSFEQD
+428 RLGADRDRVSFDQG
-442 ADVATW
+442 ASVATW

-476 RDDQWKAMRS
+476 RDDQWRAMRS

-512 ELRNPSL
+512 EFRNPSL
-519 QETRE
+519 QETRAD
-524 EYEKYGPGSRI
+524 YEKYGPGPNI

-588 SDTTLLAPFVGSYA
+588 SDTTLLAPFAGTYA

-616 NGAYQSAMDHMQRVK
+616 NGAYQAAMDHMRRVK
-631 ETEKTK
+631 ETEKTR

-644 VLAGET
+644 VLAGER
-650 GEELNVV
+650 GKVLDVV
-657 ARTSTRNC
+657 ARTSQRNR

-675 EAAYKK
+675 EAAYKTA
-681 VMEEMPD
+681 MQMPD

-719 LAIAIEMDPGL
+719 LAIAIEMDPEL
-730 KAIAESDADVN
+730 KAIAEGDADVN
-741 KLLFDEGDELY
+741 KLLFDEKDELY

-765 DRNKPRTQ
+765 DRAKPRSQ

-782 QWGPKWKGHHVIVQ
+782 QRGPKWKGHHVIVQ

>member
-1 MIREI
+1 MIRKI
-6 KMSNNIFGKIGSLLL
+6 KMSNNIFGKIGTFLL

-26 YFFSPQVAYGQD
+26 YFFSLQVAYGQD
-38 YIYIKVKVTLMDKE
+38 NFIFIKVKVTLMDKE

-62 GVIIKDEKL
+62 GVIIKDERL
-71 DQKYEIDDE
+71 DKSYEIDDE
-80 SGRSGSISV
+80 SGRSNSLAV

-97 SNLGYVSQT
+97 SAIGYESQT
-106 IKVGKEDNNKTIEVK
+106 IKTGKDNNKTIEVK
-121 LLLHKYTVTGAE
+121 LLMEKYTLMEAKVKGDLND
-133 VIRGREDYVSGPKR
+133 IFSGPAR
-147 HPAKLKGNWYTIPFN
+147 TVAKQEGNWYKIPF
-162 MTLKREH
+162 TLKLKREH
-169 FHHDSRVVMQPVLY
+169 FHHDSRVVVQPVLY
-183 NLTRDT
+183 NHTRDT

-215 EENDPV
+215 EENDPL

-232 SVINVT
+232 SVINVQ
-238 RLKQLP
+238 RFKQLP

-259 KNIPTRLKWRK
+259 KNIPKRLKARK
-270 VDLHSYSW
+270 IDLHTYTW
-278 VDSVYLENPNDE
+278 VDSIYKENPNDD

-299 ENYNKVLYDTA
+299 EDYYKVLYDTA
-310 TVVAVGVIRP
+310 AVVAVGVVRP

-326 DVGIKEITDEKK
+326 DVGIKEITDENK
-338 IPKPVSKP
+338 IPKPVQTPK
-346 RADSAKVDLQ
+346 ADSAKVDLQ
-356 FPNDGAQFD
+356 FPNNGARFD
-365 LSNEGNKRI
+365 LSNEVNKRI
-374 VDELVEKLKAL
+374 IDDLEEKLRAL
-385 LGNKDAKRI
+385 LGNKNATRI
-394 SLTLSCTSS
+394 NITLSCTSS
-403 PEGGYAHNRDLS
+403 PEGGYAHNYSLS
-415 KARMLFAARVLTD
+415 QERMRFATNVLYG
-428 RLGEDKFRVSFEQD
+428 RLGADRDRVSFDQG
-442 ADVATW
+442 ASVATW

-476 RDDQWKAMRS
+476 RDDQWRAMRS

-512 ELRNPSL
+512 EFRNPSL
-519 QETRE
+519 QETRAD
-524 EYEKYGPGSRI
+524 YEKYGPGPNI

-588 SDTTLLAPFVGSYA
+588 SDTTLLAPFAGTYA

-616 NGAYQSAMDHMQRVK
+616 NGAYQAAMDHMRRVK
-631 ETEKTK
+631 ETEKTR

-644 VLAGET
+644 VLAGER
-650 GEELNVV
+650 GKVLDVV
-657 ARTSTRNC
+657 ARTSQRNR

-675 EAAYKK
+675 EAAYKTA
-681 VMEEMPD
+681 MQMPD

-719 LAIAIEMDPGL
+719 LAIAIEMDPEL
-730 KAIAESDADVN
+730 KAIAEGDADVN
-741 KLLFDEGDELY
+741 KLLFDEKDELY

-765 DRNKPRTQ
+765 DRAKPRSQ

-782 QWGPKWKGHHVIVQ
+782 QWGPKWNGHHVIVQ

>member
-1 MIREI
+1 
-6 KMSNNIFGKIGSLLL
+6 MSNNIFGKIGTFLL

-38 YIYIKVKVTLMDKE
+38 NFIFIKVKVTLMDKE

-62 GVIIKDEKL
+62 GVIIKDERL
-71 DQKYEIDDE
+71 DKSYEIDDE
-80 SGRSGSISV
+80 SGRSNSLAV

-97 SNLGYVSQT
+97 SAIGYESQT
-106 IKVGKEDNNKTIEVK
+106 IKTGKDNNKTIEVK
-121 LLLHKYTVTGAE
+121 LLMERYTLMEAKVKGDLND
-133 VIRGREDYVSGPKR
+133 IFSGPAR
-147 HPAKLKGNWYTIPFN
+147 TVAKQEGNWYKIPF
-162 MTLKREH
+162 TLKLKREH
-169 FHHDSRVVMQPVLY
+169 FHHDSRVVVQPVLY
-183 NLTRDT
+183 NHTRDT

-215 EENDPV
+215 EENDPL

-232 SVINVT
+232 SVINVQ
-238 RLKQLP
+238 RFKQLP
-244 DSVKGKGFKALFRQI
+244 DSVKGKGFKAMFRQI
-259 KNIPTRLKWRK
+259 KNIPKRLKARK
-270 VDLHSYSW
+270 IDLHTYTW
-278 VDSVYLENPNDE
+278 VDSIYKENPNDD

-299 ENYNKVLYDTA
+299 EDYYKVLYDTA
-310 TVVAVGVIRP
+310 AVVAVGVVRP

-326 DVGIKEITDEKK
+326 DVGIKEITDENK
-338 IPKPVSKP
+338 IPKPVQTPK
-346 RADSAKVDLQ
+346 ADSAKVDLQ
-356 FPNDGAQFD
+356 FPNNGARFD
-365 LSNEGNKRI
+365 LSNEVNKRI
-374 VDELVEKLKAL
+374 IDDLEEKLRAL
-385 LGNKDAKRI
+385 LGNKNATRI
-394 SLTLSCTSS
+394 NITLSCTSS
-403 PEGGYAHNRDLS
+403 PEGGFAHNYSLS
-415 KARMLFAARVLTD
+415 QERMRFATNVLYG
-428 RLGEDKFRVSFEQD
+428 RLGADRDRVSFDQG
-442 ADVATW
+442 ASVATW

-476 RDDQWKAMRS
+476 RDDQWRAMRS

-512 ELRNPSL
+512 EFRNPSL
-519 QETRE
+519 QETRAD
-524 EYEKYGPGSRI
+524 YEKYGPGPNI

-558 EALKQYPDKEA
+558 EALKQYPDKES

-588 SDTTLLAPFVGSYA
+588 SDTTLLAPFAGTYA

-616 NGAYQSAMDHMQRVK
+616 NGAYQAAMDHMRRVK
-631 ETEKTK
+631 ETEKTR

-644 VLAGET
+644 VLAGER
-650 GEELNVV
+650 GKVLDVV
-657 ARTSTRNC
+657 ARTSQRNR

-675 EAAYKK
+675 EAAYKTA
-681 VMEEMPD
+681 MQMPD

-719 LAIAIEMDPGL
+719 LAIAIEMDPEL
-730 KAIAESDADVN
+730 KAIAEGDADVN
-741 KLLFDEGDELY
+741 KLLFDEKDELY

-765 DRNKPRTQ
+765 DRAKPRSQ

>member
-1 MIREI
+1 
-6 KMSNNIFGKIGSLLL
+6 MSNNIFGKIGTLLL
-21 LLAVC
+21 LLTVC

-38 YIYIKVKVTLMDKE
+38 NFIFIKVKVTLMDKE

-62 GVIIKDEKL
+62 GVIIKDERL
-71 DQKYEIDDE
+71 DKSYEIDDE
-80 SGRSGSISV
+80 SGRSNSLAV

-97 SNLGYVSQT
+97 SAIGYESQT
-106 IKVGKEDNNKTIEVK
+106 IKTGKDNNKTIEVK
-121 LLLHKYTVTGAE
+121 LLMEKYTLMEAKAKGDLND
-133 VIRGREDYVSGPKR
+133 IFSGPAR
-147 HPAKLKGNWYTIPFN
+147 TVAKQEGNWYKIPF
-162 MTLKREH
+162 TLKLKREH
-169 FHHDSRVVMQPVLY
+169 FHHDSRVVVQPVLY
-183 NLTRDT
+183 NHTRDT

-215 EENDPV
+215 EENDPL

-232 SVINVT
+232 SVINVQ
-238 RLKQLP
+238 RFKQLP

-259 KNIPTRLKWRK
+259 KNIPKRLKARK
-270 VDLHSYSW
+270 IDLHTYTW
-278 VDSVYLENPNDE
+278 VDSIYKENPNDD

-299 ENYNKVLYDTA
+299 EDYYKVLYDTA
-310 TVVAVGVIRP
+310 AVVAVGVVRP

-326 DVGIKEITDEKK
+326 DVGIKEITDENK
-338 IPKPVSKP
+338 IPKPVQTPK
-346 RADSAKVDLQ
+346 ADSAKVDLQ
-356 FPNDGAQFD
+356 FPNNGARFD
-365 LSNEGNKRI
+365 LSNEVNKRI
-374 VDELVEKLKAL
+374 IDDLEEKLRAL
-385 LGNKDAKRI
+385 LGNKNATRI
-394 SLTLSCTSS
+394 NITLSCTSS
-403 PEGGYAHNRDLS
+403 PEGGYAHNYSLS
-415 KARMLFAARVLTD
+415 QERMRFATNVLYG
-428 RLGEDKFRVSFEQD
+428 RLGADRDRVSFDQG
-442 ADVATW
+442 ASVATW

-476 RDDQWKAMRS
+476 RDDQWRAMRS

-512 ELRNPSL
+512 EFRNPSL
-519 QETRE
+519 QETRAD
-524 EYEKYGPGSRI
+524 YEKYGPGPNI

-558 EALKQYPDKEA
+558 EALKQYPDKES

-588 SDTTLLAPFVGSYA
+588 SDTTLLAPFAGTYA

-616 NGAYQSAMDHMQRVK
+616 NGAYQAAMDHMRRVK
-631 ETEKTK
+631 ETEKTR

-644 VLAGET
+644 VLAGER
-650 GEELNVV
+650 GKVLDVV
-657 ARTSTRNC
+657 ARTSQRNR

-675 EAAYKK
+675 EAAYKTA
-681 VMEEMPD
+681 MQMPD

-719 LAIAIEMDPGL
+719 LAIAIEMDPEL
-730 KAIAESDADVN
+730 KAIAEGDADVN
-741 KLLFDEGDELY
+741 KLLFDEKDELY

-765 DRNKPRTQ
+765 DRAKPRSQ

>member
-1 MIREI
+1 
-6 KMSNNIFGKIGSLLL
+6 MSNNIFGKIGTFLL

-38 YIYIKVKVTLMDKE
+38 NFIFIKVKVTLMDKE

-62 GVIIKDEKL
+62 GVLIKDERL
-71 DQKYEIDDE
+71 DKSYEIDDE
-80 SGRSGSISV
+80 SGRSNSLAV

-97 SNLGYVSQT
+97 SAIGYESQT
-106 IKVGKEDNNKTIEVK
+106 IKTGKDNNKTIEVK
-121 LLLHKYTVTGAE
+121 LLMEKYTLMEAKVKGDLND
-133 VIRGREDYVSGPKR
+133 IFSGPAR
-147 HPAKLKGNWYTIPFN
+147 TVAKQEGNWYKIPF
-162 MTLKREH
+162 TLKLKREH
-169 FHHDSRVVMQPVLY
+169 FHHDSRVVVQPVLY
-183 NLTRDT
+183 NHTRDT

-215 EENDPV
+215 EENDPL

-232 SVINVT
+232 SVINVQ
-238 RLKQLP
+238 RFKQLP

-259 KNIPTRLKWRK
+259 KNIPKRLKARK
-270 VDLHSYSW
+270 IDLHTYTW
-278 VDSVYLENPNDE
+278 VDSIYKENPNDD

-299 ENYNKVLYDTA
+299 EDYYKVLYDTA
-310 TVVAVGVIRP
+310 AVVAVGVVRP

-326 DVGIKEITDEKK
+326 DVGIKEITDENK
-338 IPKPVSKP
+338 IPKPVQTPK
-346 RADSAKVDLQ
+346 ADSAKVDLQ
-356 FPNDGAQFD
+356 FPNNGARFD
-365 LSNEGNKRI
+365 LSNEVNKRI
-374 VDELVEKLKAL
+374 IDDLEEKLRAL
-385 LGNKDAKRI
+385 LGNKNATRI
-394 SLTLSCTSS
+394 NITLSCTSS
-403 PEGGYAHNRDLS
+403 PEGGYAHNYSLS
-415 KARMLFAARVLTD
+415 QERMRFATNVLYG
-428 RLGEDKFRVSFEQD
+428 RLGADRDRVSFDQG
-442 ADVATW
+442 ASVATW

-476 RDDQWKAMRS
+476 RDDQWRAMRS

-512 ELRNPSL
+512 EFRNPSL
-519 QETRE
+519 QETRAD
-524 EYEKYGPGSRI
+524 YEKYGPGPNI

-558 EALKQYPDKEA
+558 EALKQYPDKES

-588 SDTTLLAPFVGSYA
+588 SDTTLLAPFAGTYA

-616 NGAYQSAMDHMQRVK
+616 NGAYQAAMDHMRRVK
-631 ETEKTK
+631 ETEKTR

-644 VLAGET
+644 VLAGER
-650 GEELNVV
+650 GKVLDVV
-657 ARTSTRNC
+657 ARTSQRNR

-675 EAAYKK
+675 EAAYKTA
-681 VMEEMPD
+681 MQMPD

-719 LAIAIEMDPGL
+719 LAIAIEMDPEL
-730 KAIAESDADVN
+730 KAIAEGDADVN
-741 KLLFDEGDELY
+741 KLLFDEKDELY

-765 DRNKPRTQ
+765 DRAKPRSQ

>member
-1 MIREI
+1 MIRKI
-6 KMSNNIFGKIGSLLL
+6 KMSNNIFGKIGTFLL

-38 YIYIKVKVTLMDKE
+38 NFIFIKVKVTLMDKE

-62 GVIIKDEKL
+62 GVIIKDERL
-71 DQKYEIDDE
+71 DKSYEIDDE
-80 SGRSGSISV
+80 SGRSNSLAV

-97 SNLGYVSQT
+97 SAIGYESQT
-106 IKVGKEDNNKTIEVK
+106 IKTGKDNNKTIEVK
-121 LLLHKYTVTGAE
+121 LLMERYTLMEAKVKGDLND
-133 VIRGREDYVSGPKR
+133 IFSGPAR
-147 HPAKLKGNWYTIPFN
+147 TVAKQEGNWYKIPF
-162 MTLKREH
+162 TLKLKREH
-169 FHHDSRVVMQPVLY
+169 FHHDSRVVVQPVLY
-183 NLTRDT
+183 NHTRDT

-215 EENDPV
+215 EENDPL

-232 SVINVT
+232 SVINVQ
-238 RLKQLP
+238 RFKQLP

-259 KNIPTRLKWRK
+259 KNIPKRLKARK
-270 VDLHSYSW
+270 IDLHTYTW
-278 VDSVYLENPNDE
+278 VDSIYKENPNDD

-299 ENYNKVLYDTA
+299 EDYYKVLYDTA
-310 TVVAVGVIRP
+310 AVVAVGVVRP

-326 DVGIKEITDEKK
+326 DVGIKEITDENK
-338 IPKPVSKP
+338 IPKPVQTPK
-346 RADSAKVDLQ
+346 ADSAKVDLQ
-356 FPNDGAQFD
+356 FPNNGARFD
-365 LSNEGNKRI
+365 LSNEVNKRI
-374 VDELVEKLKAL
+374 IDDLEEKLRAL
-385 LGNKDAKRI
+385 LSNKNATRI
-394 SLTLSCTSS
+394 NITLSCTSS
-403 PEGGYAHNRDLS
+403 PEGGFAHNYSLS
-415 KARMLFAARVLTD
+415 QERMRFATNVLYG
-428 RLGEDKFRVSFEQD
+428 RLGADRDRVSFDQG
-442 ADVATW
+442 ASVATW

-476 RDDQWKAMRS
+476 RDDQWRAMRS

-512 ELRNPSL
+512 EFRNPSL
-519 QETRE
+519 QETRAD
-524 EYEKYGPGSRI
+524 YEKYGPGPNI

-588 SDTTLLAPFVGSYA
+588 SDTTLLAPFAGTYA

-616 NGAYQSAMDHMQRVK
+616 NGAYQAAMDHMRRVK
-631 ETEKTK
+631 ETEKTR

-644 VLAGET
+644 VLAGER
-650 GEELNVV
+650 GKVLDVV
-657 ARTSTRNC
+657 ARTSQRNR

-675 EAAYKK
+675 EAAYKTA
-681 VMEEMPD
+681 MQMPD

-719 LAIAIEMDPGL
+719 LAIAIEMDPEL
-730 KAIAESDADVN
+730 KAIAEGDADVN
-741 KLLFDEGDELY
+741 KLLFDEKDELY

-765 DRNKPRTQ
+765 DRAKPRSQ

>member
-1 MIREI
+1 MIRKI
-6 KMSNNIFGKIGSLLL
+6 KMSNNIFGKIGTFLL

-38 YIYIKVKVTLMDKE
+38 NFIFIKVKVTLMDKE

-62 GVIIKDEKL
+62 GVIIKDERL
-71 DQKYEIDDE
+71 DKSYEIDDE
-80 SGRSGSISV
+80 SGRSNSLAV

-97 SNLGYVSQT
+97 SAIGYESQT
-106 IKVGKEDNNKTIEVK
+106 IKTGKDNNKTIEVK
-121 LLLHKYTVTGAE
+121 LLMERYTLMEAKVKGDLND
-133 VIRGREDYVSGPKR
+133 IFSGPAR
-147 HPAKLKGNWYTIPFN
+147 TVAKQEGNWYKIPF
-162 MTLKREH
+162 TLKLKREH
-169 FHHDSRVVMQPVLY
+169 FHHDSRVVVQPVLY
-183 NLTRDT
+183 NHTRDT

-215 EENDPV
+215 EENDPL

-232 SVINVT
+232 SVINVQ
-238 RLKQLP
+238 RFKQLP

-259 KNIPTRLKWRK
+259 KNIPKRLKARK
-270 VDLHSYSW
+270 IDLHTYTW
-278 VDSVYLENPNDE
+278 VDSIYKENPNDD

-299 ENYNKVLYDTA
+299 EDYYKVLYDTA
-310 TVVAVGVIRP
+310 AVVAVGVVRP

-326 DVGIKEITDEKK
+326 DVGIKEITDENK
-338 IPKPVSKP
+338 IPKPVQTPK
-346 RADSAKVDLQ
+346 ADSAKVDLQ
-356 FPNDGAQFD
+356 FPNNGARFD
-365 LSNEGNKRI
+365 LSNEVNKRI
-374 VDELVEKLKAL
+374 IDDLEEKLRAL
-385 LGNKDAKRI
+385 LGNKNATRI
-394 SLTLSCTSS
+394 NITLSCTSS
-403 PEGGYAHNRDLS
+403 PEGGFAHNYSLS
-415 KARMLFAARVLTD
+415 QERMRFATNVLYG
-428 RLGEDKFRVSFEQD
+428 RLGADRDRVSFDQG
-442 ADVATW
+442 ASVATW

-476 RDDQWKAMRS
+476 RDDQWRAMRS

-491 DLLTNKYLPQL
+491 ELLTNKYLPQL

-512 ELRNPSL
+512 EFRNPSL
-519 QETRE
+519 QETRAD
-524 EYEKYGPGSRI
+524 YEKYGPGPNI

-558 EALKQYPDKEA
+558 EALKQYPDKES

-588 SDTTLLAPFVGSYA
+588 SDTTLLAPFAGTYA

-616 NGAYQSAMDHMQRVK
+616 NGAYQAAMDHMRRVK
-631 ETEKTK
+631 ETEKTR

-644 VLAGET
+644 VLAGER
-650 GEELNVV
+650 GKVLDVV
-657 ARTSTRNC
+657 ARTSQRNR

-675 EAAYKK
+675 EAAYKTA
-681 VMEEMPD
+681 MQMPD

-719 LAIAIEMDPGL
+719 LAIAIEMDPEL
-730 KAIAESDADVN
+730 KAIAEGDADVN
-741 KLLFDEGDELY
+741 KLLFDEKDELY

-765 DRNKPRTQ
+765 DRNKPRSQ

>member
-1 MIREI
+1 
-6 KMSNNIFGKIGSLLL
+6 MSNNIFGKIGILLL

-38 YIYIKVKVTLMDKE
+38 NFIFIKVKVTLMDKE

-62 GVIIKDEKL
+62 GVIIKDERL
-71 DQKYEIDDE
+71 DKSYEIDDE
-80 SGRSGSISV
+80 SGRSNSLAV

-97 SNLGYVSQT
+97 SAIGYESQT
-106 IKVGKEDNNKTIEVK
+106 IKTGKDNNKTIEVK
-121 LLLHKYTVTGAE
+121 LLMERYTLMEAKVKGDLND
-133 VIRGREDYVSGPKR
+133 IFSGPAR
-147 HPAKLKGNWYTIPFN
+147 TVAKQEGNWYKIPF
-162 MTLKREH
+162 TLKLKREH
-169 FHHDSRVVMQPVLY
+169 FHHDSRVVVQPVLY
-183 NLTRDT
+183 NHTRDT

-215 EENDPV
+215 EENDPL

-232 SVINVT
+232 SVINVQ
-238 RLKQLP
+238 RFKQLP

-259 KNIPTRLKWRK
+259 KNIPKRLKARK
-270 VDLHSYSW
+270 IDLHTYTW
-278 VDSVYLENPNDE
+278 VDSIYKENPNDD

-299 ENYNKVLYDTA
+299 EDYYKVLYDTA
-310 TVVAVGVIRP
+310 AVVAVGVVRP

-326 DVGIKEITDEKK
+326 DVGIKEITDENK
-338 IPKPVSKP
+338 IPKPVQTPK
-346 RADSAKVDLQ
+346 ADSAKVDLQ
-356 FPNDGAQFD
+356 FPNNGARFD
-365 LSNEGNKRI
+365 LSNEVNKRI
-374 VDELVEKLKAL
+374 IDDLEEKLRAL
-385 LGNKDAKRI
+385 LSNKNATRI
-394 SLTLSCTSS
+394 NITLSCTSS
-403 PEGGYAHNRDLS
+403 PEGGFAHNYSLS
-415 KARMLFAARVLTD
+415 QERMRFATNVLYG
-428 RLGEDKFRVSFEQD
+428 RLGADRDRVSFDQG
-442 ADVATW
+442 ASVATW

-476 RDDQWKAMRS
+476 RDDQWRAMRS

-512 ELRNPSL
+512 EFRNPSL
-519 QETRE
+519 QETRAD
-524 EYEKYGPGSRI
+524 YEKYGPGPNI

-558 EALKQYPDKEA
+558 EALKQYPDKES

-588 SDTTLLAPFVGSYA
+588 SDTTLLAPFAGTYA

-616 NGAYQSAMDHMQRVK
+616 NGAYQAAMDHMRRVK
-631 ETEKTK
+631 ETEKTR

-644 VLAGET
+644 VLAGER
-650 GEELNVV
+650 GKVLDVV
-657 ARTSTRNC
+657 ARTSQRNR

-675 EAAYKK
+675 EAAYKTA
-681 VMEEMPD
+681 MQMPD

-719 LAIAIEMDPGL
+719 LAIAIEMDPEL
-730 KAIAESDADVN
+730 KAIAEGDADVN
-741 KLLFDEGDELY
+741 KLLFDEKDELY

-765 DRNKPRTQ
+765 DRAKPRSQ

>member
-1 MIREI
+1 MIRKI
-6 KMSNNIFGKIGSLLL
+6 KMSNNIFGKIGTFLL

-38 YIYIKVKVTLMDKE
+38 NFIFIKVKVTLMDKE

-62 GVIIKDEKL
+62 GVIIKDERL
-71 DQKYEIDDE
+71 DKSYEIDDE
-80 SGRSGSISV
+80 SGRSNSLAV

-97 SNLGYVSQT
+97 SAIGYESQT
-106 IKVGKEDNNKTIEVK
+106 IKTGKDNNKTIEVK
-121 LLLHKYTVTGAE
+121 LLMERYTLMEAKVKGDLND
-133 VIRGREDYVSGPKR
+133 IFSGPAR
-147 HPAKLKGNWYTIPFN
+147 TVAKQEGNWYKIPF
-162 MTLKREH
+162 TLKLKREH
-169 FHHDSRVVMQPVLY
+169 FHHDSRVVVQPVLY
-183 NLTRDT
+183 NHTRDT

-215 EENDPV
+215 EENDPL

-232 SVINVT
+232 SVINVQ
-238 RLKQLP
+238 RFKQLP

-259 KNIPTRLKWRK
+259 KNIPKRLKARK
-270 VDLHSYSW
+270 IDLHTYTW
-278 VDSVYLENPNDE
+278 VDSIYKENPNDD

-299 ENYNKVLYDTA
+299 EDYYKVLYDTA
-310 TVVAVGVIRP
+310 AVVAVGVVRP

-326 DVGIKEITDEKK
+326 DVGIKEITDENK
-338 IPKPVSKP
+338 IPKPVQTPK
-346 RADSAKVDLQ
+346 ADSAKVDLQ
-356 FPNDGAQFD
+356 FPNNGARFD
-365 LSNEGNKRI
+365 LSNEVNKRI
-374 VDELVEKLKAL
+374 IDDLEEKLRAL
-385 LGNKDAKRI
+385 LGNKNATRI
-394 SLTLSCTSS
+394 NITLSCTSS
-403 PEGGYAHNRDLS
+403 PEGGFAHNYSLS
-415 KARMLFAARVLTD
+415 QERMRFATNVLYG
-428 RLGEDKFRVSFEQD
+428 RLGADRDRVSFDQG
-442 ADVATW
+442 ASVATW

-476 RDDQWKAMRS
+476 RDDQWRAMRS

-512 ELRNPSL
+512 EFRNPSL
-519 QETRE
+519 QETRAD
-524 EYEKYGPGSRI
+524 YEKYGPGPNI

-558 EALKQYPDKEA
+558 EALKQYPDKES

-588 SDTTLLAPFVGSYA
+588 SDTTLLAPFAGTYA

-616 NGAYQSAMDHMQRVK
+616 NGAYQAAMDHMRRVK
-631 ETEKTK
+631 ETEKTR

-644 VLAGET
+644 VLAGER
-650 GEELNVV
+650 GKVLDVV
-657 ARTSTRNC
+657 ARTSQRNR

-675 EAAYKK
+675 EAAYKTA
-681 VMEEMPD
+681 MQMPD

-719 LAIAIEMDPGL
+719 LAIAIEMDPEL
-730 KAIAESDADVN
+730 KAIAEGDADVN
-741 KLLFDEGDELY
+741 KLLFDEKDELY

-765 DRNKPRTQ
+765 DRAKPRSQ

>member
-1 MIREI
+1 
-6 KMSNNIFGKIGSLLL
+6 MSNNIFGKIGTFLL

-38 YIYIKVKVTLMDKE
+38 NFIFIKVKVTLMDKE

-62 GVIIKDEKL
+62 GVIIKDERL
-71 DQKYEIDDE
+71 DKSYEIDDE
-80 SGRSGSISV
+80 SGRSNSLAV

-97 SNLGYVSQT
+97 SAIGYESQT
-106 IKVGKEDNNKTIEVK
+106 IKTGKDNNKTIEVK
-121 LLLHKYTVTGAE
+121 LLMEKYTLMEAKVKGDLND
-133 VIRGREDYVSGPKR
+133 IFSGPAR
-147 HPAKLKGNWYTIPFN
+147 TVAKQEGNWYKIPF
-162 MTLKREH
+162 TLKLKREH
-169 FHHDSRVVMQPVLY
+169 FHHDSRVVVQPVLY
-183 NLTRDT
+183 NHTRDT

-215 EENDPV
+215 EENDPL

-232 SVINVT
+232 SVINVQ
-238 RLKQLP
+238 RFKQLP

-259 KNIPTRLKWRK
+259 KNIPKRLKARK
-270 VDLHSYSW
+270 IDLHTYTW
-278 VDSVYLENPNDE
+278 VDSIYKENPNDD

-299 ENYNKVLYDTA
+299 EDYYKVLYDTA
-310 TVVAVGVIRP
+310 AVVAVGVVRP

-326 DVGIKEITDEKK
+326 DVGIKEITDENK
-338 IPKPVSKP
+338 IPKPVQTPK
-346 RADSAKVDLQ
+346 ADSAKVDLQ
-356 FPNDGAQFD
+356 FPNNGARFD
-365 LSNEGNKRI
+365 LSNEVNKRI
-374 VDELVEKLKAL
+374 IDELEEKLRAL
-385 LGNKDAKRI
+385 LGNKNATRI
-394 SLTLSCTSS
+394 NITLSCTSS
-403 PEGGYAHNRDLS
+403 PEGGFAHNYSLS
-415 KARMLFAARVLTD
+415 QERMRFATNVLYG
-428 RLGEDKFRVSFEQD
+428 RLGADRDRVSFDQG
-442 ADVATW
+442 ASVATW

-476 RDDQWKAMRS
+476 RDDQWRAMRS

-512 ELRNPSL
+512 EFRNPSL
-519 QETRE
+519 QETRAD
-524 EYEKYGPGSRI
+524 YEKYGPGPNI

-588 SDTTLLAPFVGSYA
+588 SDTTLLAPFAGTYA

-616 NGAYQSAMDHMQRVK
+616 NGAYQAAMDHMRRVK
-631 ETEKTK
+631 ETEKTR

-644 VLAGET
+644 VLAGER
-650 GEELNVV
+650 GKVLDVV
-657 ARTSTRNC
+657 ARTSQRNR

-670 HIDQN
+670 HVDQN
-675 EAAYKK
+675 EAAYKTA
-681 VMEEMPD
+681 MQMPD

-719 LAIAIEMDPGL
+719 LAIAIEMDPEL
-730 KAIAESDADVN
+730 KAIAEGDADVN
-741 KLLFDEGDELY
+741 KLLFDEKDELY

-765 DRNKPRTQ
+765 DRNKPRSQ

>member
-1 MIREI
+1 MIRKI
-6 KMSNNIFGKIGSLLL
+6 KMSNNIFGKIGTFLL

-38 YIYIKVKVTLMDKE
+38 NFIFIKVKVTLMDKE

-62 GVIIKDEKL
+62 GVIIKDERL
-71 DQKYEIDDE
+71 DKSYEIDDE
-80 SGRSGSISV
+80 SGRSNSLAV

-97 SNLGYVSQT
+97 SAIGYESQT
-106 IKVGKEDNNKTIEVK
+106 IKTGKDNNKTIEVK
-121 LLLHKYTVTGAE
+121 LLMEKYTLMEAKVKGDLND
-133 VIRGREDYVSGPKR
+133 IFSGPAR
-147 HPAKLKGNWYTIPFN
+147 TVAKQEGNWYKIPF
-162 MTLKREH
+162 TLKLKREH
-169 FHHDSRVVMQPVLY
+169 FHHDSRVVVQPVLY
-183 NLTRDT
+183 NHTRDT

-215 EENDPV
+215 EENDPL

-232 SVINVT
+232 SVINVQ
-238 RLKQLP
+238 RFKQLP

-259 KNIPTRLKWRK
+259 KNIPKRLKARK
-270 VDLHSYSW
+270 IDLHTYTW
-278 VDSVYLENPNDE
+278 VDSIYKENPNDD

-299 ENYNKVLYDTA
+299 EDYYKVLYDTA
-310 TVVAVGVIRP
+310 AVVAVGVVRP

-326 DVGIKEITDEKK
+326 DVGIKEITDENK
-338 IPKPVSKP
+338 IPKPVQTPK
-346 RADSAKVDLQ
+346 ADSAKVDLQ
-356 FPNDGAQFD
+356 FPNNGARFD
-365 LSNEGNKRI
+365 LSNEVNKRI
-374 VDELVEKLKAL
+374 IDDLEEKLRAL
-385 LGNKDAKRI
+385 LGNKNATRI
-394 SLTLSCTSS
+394 NITLSCTSS
-403 PEGGYAHNRDLS
+403 PEGGFAHNYSLS
-415 KARMLFAARVLTD
+415 QERMRFATNVLYG
-428 RLGEDKFRVSFEQD
+428 RLGADRDRVSFDQG
-442 ADVATW
+442 ASVATW

-476 RDDQWKAMRS
+476 RDDQWRAMRS

-512 ELRNPSL
+512 EFRNPSL
-519 QETRE
+519 QETRAD
-524 EYEKYGPGSRI
+524 YEKYGPGPNI

-588 SDTTLLAPFVGSYA
+588 SDTTLLAPFAGTYA

-616 NGAYQSAMDHMQRVK
+616 NGAYQAAMDHMRRVK
-631 ETEKTK
+631 ETEKTR

-644 VLAGET
+644 VLAGER
-650 GEELNVV
+650 GKVLDVV
-657 ARTSTRNC
+657 ARTSQRNR

-675 EAAYKK
+675 EAAYKTA
-681 VMEEMPD
+681 MQMPD

-719 LAIAIEMDPGL
+719 LAIAIEMDPEL
-730 KAIAESDADVN
+730 KAIAEGDADVN
-741 KLLFDEGDELY
+741 KLLFDEKDELY

-765 DRNKPRTQ
+765 DRNKPRSQ

>member
-1 MIREI
+1 
-6 KMSNNIFGKIGSLLL
+6 MSNNIFGKIGTFLL

-38 YIYIKVKVTLMDKE
+38 NFIFIKVKVTLMDKE

-62 GVIIKDEKL
+62 GVIIKDERL
-71 DQKYEIDDE
+71 DKSYEIDDE
-80 SGRSGSISV
+80 SGRSNSLAV

-97 SNLGYVSQT
+97 SAIGYESQT
-106 IKVGKEDNNKTIEVK
+106 IKTGKDNNKTIEVK
-121 LLLHKYTVTGAE
+121 LLMEKYTLMEAKVKGDLND
-133 VIRGREDYVSGPKR
+133 IFSGPAR
-147 HPAKLKGNWYTIPFN
+147 TVAKQEGNWYKIPF
-162 MTLKREH
+162 TLKLKREH
-169 FHHDSRVVMQPVLY
+169 FHHDSRVVVQPVLY
-183 NLTRDT
+183 NHTRDT

-215 EENDPV
+215 EENDPL

-232 SVINVT
+232 SVINVQ
-238 RLKQLP
+238 RFKQLP

-259 KNIPTRLKWRK
+259 KNIPKRLKARK
-270 VDLHSYSW
+270 IDLHTYTW
-278 VDSVYLENPNDE
+278 VDSIYKENPNDD

-299 ENYNKVLYDTA
+299 EDYYKVLYDTA
-310 TVVAVGVIRP
+310 AVVAVGVVRP

-326 DVGIKEITDEKK
+326 DVGIKEITDENK
-338 IPKPVSKP
+338 IPKPVQTPK
-346 RADSAKVDLQ
+346 ADSAKVDLQ
-356 FPNDGAQFD
+356 FPNNGARFD
-365 LSNEGNKRI
+365 LSNEVNKRI
-374 VDELVEKLKAL
+374 IDDLEEKLRAL
-385 LGNKDAKRI
+385 LSNKNATRI
-394 SLTLSCTSS
+394 NITLSCTSS
-403 PEGGYAHNRDLS
+403 PEGGFAHNYSLS
-415 KARMLFAARVLTD
+415 QERMRFATNVLYG
-428 RLGEDKFRVSFEQD
+428 RLGADRDRVSFDQG
-442 ADVATW
+442 ASVATW

-476 RDDQWKAMRS
+476 RDDQWRAMRS

-512 ELRNPSL
+512 EFRNPSL
-519 QETRE
+519 QETRAD
-524 EYEKYGPGSRI
+524 YEKYGPGPNI

-558 EALKQYPDKEA
+558 EALKQYPDKES

-588 SDTTLLAPFVGSYA
+588 SDTTLLAPFAGTYA

-616 NGAYQSAMDHMQRVK
+616 NGAYQAAMDHMRRVK
-631 ETEKTK
+631 ETEKTR

-644 VLAGET
+644 VLAGER
-650 GEELNVV
+650 GKVLDVV
-657 ARTSTRNC
+657 ARTSQRNR

-675 EAAYKK
+675 EAAYKTA
-681 VMEEMPD
+681 MQMPD

-719 LAIAIEMDPGL
+719 LAIAIEMDPEL
-730 KAIAESDADVN
+730 KAIAEGDADVN
-741 KLLFDEGDELY
+741 KLLFDEKDELY

-765 DRNKPRTQ
+765 DRAKPRSQ

-782 QWGPKWKGHHVIVQ
+782 QWGPKWNGHHVIVQ

>member
-1 MIREI
+1 
-6 KMSNNIFGKIGSLLL
+6 MSNNIFGKIGTFLL

-38 YIYIKVKVTLMDKE
+38 NFIFIKVKVTLMDKE

-62 GVIIKDEKL
+62 GVIIKDERL
-71 DQKYEIDDE
+71 DKSYEIDDE
-80 SGRSGSISV
+80 SGRSNSLAV

-97 SNLGYVSQT
+97 SAIGYESQT
-106 IKVGKEDNNKTIEVK
+106 IKTGKDNNKTIEVK
-121 LLLHKYTVTGAE
+121 LLMEKYTLMEAKVKGDLND
-133 VIRGREDYVSGPKR
+133 IFSGPAR
-147 HPAKLKGNWYTIPFN
+147 TVAKQEGNWYKIPF
-162 MTLKREH
+162 TLKLKREH
-169 FHHDSRVVMQPVLY
+169 FHHDSRVVVQPVLY
-183 NLTRDT
+183 NHTRDT

-215 EENDPV
+215 EENDPL

-232 SVINVT
+232 SVINVQ
-238 RLKQLP
+238 RFKQLP

-259 KNIPTRLKWRK
+259 KNIPKRLKARK
-270 VDLHSYSW
+270 IDLHTYTW
-278 VDSVYLENPNDE
+278 VDSIYKENPNDD

-299 ENYNKVLYDTA
+299 EDYYKVLYDTA
-310 TVVAVGVIRP
+310 AVVAVGVVRP

-326 DVGIKEITDEKK
+326 DVGIKEITDENK
-338 IPKPVSKP
+338 IPKPVQTPK
-346 RADSAKVDLQ
+346 ADSAKVDLQ
-356 FPNDGAQFD
+356 FPNNGARFD
-365 LSNEGNKRI
+365 LSNEVNKRI
-374 VDELVEKLKAL
+374 IDDLEEKLRAL
-385 LGNKDAKRI
+385 LSNKNATRI
-394 SLTLSCTSS
+394 NITLSCTSS
-403 PEGGYAHNRDLS
+403 PEGGFAHNYSLS
-415 KARMLFAARVLTD
+415 QERMRFATNVLYG
-428 RLGEDKFRVSFEQD
+428 RLGADRDRVSFDQG
-442 ADVATW
+442 ASVATW

-476 RDDQWKAMRS
+476 RDDQWRAMRS

-512 ELRNPSL
+512 EFRNPSL
-519 QETRE
+519 QETRAD
-524 EYEKYGPGSRI
+524 YEKYGPGPNI

-588 SDTTLLAPFVGSYA
+588 SDTTLLAPFAGTYA

-616 NGAYQSAMDHMQRVK
+616 NGAYQAAMDHMRRVK
-631 ETEKTK
+631 ETEKTR

-644 VLAGET
+644 VLAGER
-650 GEELNVV
+650 GKVLDVV
-657 ARTSTRNC
+657 ARTSQRNR

-675 EAAYKK
+675 EAAYKTA
-681 VMEEMPD
+681 MQMPD

-719 LAIAIEMDPGL
+719 LAIAIEMDPEL
-730 KAIAESDADVN
+730 KAIAEGDADVN
-741 KLLFDEGDELY
+741 KLLFDEKDELY
-752 QRKQDQYRRLLEK
+752 QRKQDQYRRLLE
-765 DRNKPRTQ
+765 
-773 NYVEHEGGK
+773 
-782 QWGPKWKGHHVIVQ
+782 
-796 PD
+796 

>member
-1 MIREI
+1 MIRKI
-6 KMSNNIFGKIGSLLL
+6 KMSNNIFGKIGTFLL

-38 YIYIKVKVTLMDKE
+38 NFIFIKVKVTLMDKE

-62 GVIIKDEKL
+62 GVIIKDERL
-71 DQKYEIDDE
+71 DKSYEIDDE
-80 SGRSGSISV
+80 SGRSNSLAV

-97 SNLGYVSQT
+97 SAIGYESQT
-106 IKVGKEDNNKTIEVK
+106 IKTGKDNNKTIEVK
-121 LLLHKYTVTGAE
+121 LLMERYTLMEAKVKGDLND
-133 VIRGREDYVSGPKR
+133 IFSGPAR
-147 HPAKLKGNWYTIPFN
+147 TVAKQEGNWYKIPF
-162 MTLKREH
+162 TLKLKREH
-169 FHHDSRVVMQPVLY
+169 FHHDSRVVVQPVLY
-183 NLTRDT
+183 NHTRDT

-215 EENDPV
+215 EENDPL

-232 SVINVT
+232 SVINVQ
-238 RLKQLP
+238 RFKQLP

-259 KNIPTRLKWRK
+259 KNIPKRLKARK
-270 VDLHSYSW
+270 IDLHTYTW
-278 VDSVYLENPNDE
+278 VDSIYKENPNDD

-299 ENYNKVLYDTA
+299 EDYYKVLYDTA
-310 TVVAVGVIRP
+310 AVVAVGVVRP

-326 DVGIKEITDEKK
+326 DVGIKEITDENK
-338 IPKPVSKP
+338 IPKPVQTPK
-346 RADSAKVDLQ
+346 ADSAKVDLQ
-356 FPNDGAQFD
+356 FPNNGARFD
-365 LSNEGNKRI
+365 LSNEVNKRI
-374 VDELVEKLKAL
+374 IDELEEKLRAL
-385 LGNKDAKRI
+385 LGNKNATRI
-394 SLTLSCTSS
+394 NITLSCTSS
-403 PEGGYAHNRDLS
+403 PEGGFAHNYSLS
-415 KARMLFAARVLTD
+415 QERMRFATNVLYG
-428 RLGEDKFRVSFEQD
+428 RLGADRDRVSFDQG
-442 ADVATW
+442 ASVATW

-476 RDDQWKAMRS
+476 RDDQWRAMRS

-512 ELRNPSL
+512 EFRNPSL
-519 QETRE
+519 QETRAD
-524 EYEKYGPGSRI
+524 YEKYGPGPNI

-588 SDTTLLAPFVGSYA
+588 SDTTLLAPFAGTYA

-616 NGAYQSAMDHMQRVK
+616 NGAYQAAMDHMRRVK
-631 ETEKTK
+631 ETEKTR

-644 VLAGET
+644 VLAGER
-650 GEELNVV
+650 GKVLDVV
-657 ARTSTRNC
+657 ARTSQRNR

-675 EAAYKK
+675 EAAYKTA
-681 VMEEMPD
+681 MQMPD

-719 LAIAIEMDPGL
+719 LAIAIEMDPEL
-730 KAIAESDADVN
+730 KAIAEGDADVN
-741 KLLFDEGDELY
+741 KLLFDEKDELY

-765 DRNKPRTQ
+765 DRAKPRSQ

>member
-1 MIREI
+1 
-6 KMSNNIFGKIGSLLL
+6 MSNNIFGKIGTFLL

-38 YIYIKVKVTLMDKE
+38 NFIFIKVKVTLMDKE

-62 GVIIKDEKL
+62 GVIIKDERL
-71 DQKYEIDDE
+71 DKSYEIDDE
-80 SGRSGSISV
+80 SGRSNSLAV

-97 SNLGYVSQT
+97 SAIGYESQT
-106 IKVGKEDNNKTIEVK
+106 IKTGKDNNKTIEVK
-121 LLLHKYTVTGAE
+121 LLMEKYTLMEAKVKGDLND
-133 VIRGREDYVSGPKR
+133 IFSGPAR
-147 HPAKLKGNWYTIPFN
+147 TVAKQEGNWYKIPF
-162 MTLKREH
+162 TLKLKREH
-169 FHHDSRVVMQPVLY
+169 FHHDSRVVVQPVLY
-183 NLTRDT
+183 NHTRDT

-215 EENDPV
+215 EENDPL

-232 SVINVT
+232 SVINVQ
-238 RLKQLP
+238 RFKQLP

-259 KNIPTRLKWRK
+259 KNIPKRLKARK
-270 VDLHSYSW
+270 IDLHTYTW
-278 VDSVYLENPNDE
+278 VDSIYKENPNDD

-299 ENYNKVLYDTA
+299 EDYYKVLYDTA
-310 TVVAVGVIRP
+310 AVVAVGVVRP

-326 DVGIKEITDEKK
+326 DVGIKEITDENK
-338 IPKPVSKP
+338 IPKPVQTPK
-346 RADSAKVDLQ
+346 ADSAKVDLQ
-356 FPNDGAQFD
+356 FPNNGARFD
-365 LSNEGNKRI
+365 LSNEVNKRI
-374 VDELVEKLKAL
+374 IDDLEEKLRAL
-385 LGNKDAKRI
+385 LGNKNATRI
-394 SLTLSCTSS
+394 NITLSCTSS
-403 PEGGYAHNRDLS
+403 PEGGFAHNYSLS
-415 KARMLFAARVLTD
+415 QERMRFATNVLYG
-428 RLGEDKFRVSFEQD
+428 RLGADRDRVSFDQG
-442 ADVATW
+442 ASVATW

-476 RDDQWKAMRS
+476 RDDQWRAMRS

-512 ELRNPSL
+512 EFRNPSL
-519 QETRE
+519 QETRAD
-524 EYEKYGPGSRI
+524 YEKYGPGPNI

-588 SDTTLLAPFVGSYA
+588 SDTTLLAPFAGTYA

-616 NGAYQSAMDHMQRVK
+616 NGAYQAAMDHMRRVK
-631 ETEKTK
+631 ETEKTR

-644 VLAGET
+644 VLAGER
-650 GEELNVV
+650 GKVLDVV
-657 ARTSTRNC
+657 ARTSQRNR

-675 EAAYKK
+675 EAAYKTA
-681 VMEEMPD
+681 MQMPD

-719 LAIAIEMDPGL
+719 LAIAIEMDPEL
-730 KAIAESDADVN
+730 KAIAEGDADVN
-741 KLLFDEGDELY
+741 KLLFDEKDELY

-765 DRNKPRTQ
+765 DRAKPRSQ

-782 QWGPKWKGHHVIVQ
+782 QWGPKWNGHHVIVQ

>member
-1 MIREI
+1 MIRKI
-6 KMSNNIFGKIGSLLL
+6 KMSNNIFGKIGILLL

-38 YIYIKVKVTLMDKE
+38 NFIFIKVKVTLMDKE

-62 GVIIKDEKL
+62 GVLIKDERL
-71 DQKYEIDDE
+71 DKSYEIDDE
-80 SGRSGSISV
+80 SGRSNSLAV

-97 SNLGYVSQT
+97 SAIGYESQT
-106 IKVGKEDNNKTIEVK
+106 IKTGKDNNKTIEVK
-121 LLLHKYTVTGAE
+121 LLMEKYTLMEAKVKGDLND
-133 VIRGREDYVSGPKR
+133 IFSGPAR
-147 HPAKLKGNWYTIPFN
+147 TVAKQEGNWYKIPF
-162 MTLKREH
+162 TLKLKREH
-169 FHHDSRVVMQPVLY
+169 FHHDSRVVVQPVLY
-183 NLTRDT
+183 NHTRDT

-215 EENDPV
+215 EENDPL

-232 SVINVT
+232 SVINVQ
-238 RLKQLP
+238 RFKQLP

-259 KNIPTRLKWRK
+259 KNIPKRLKARK
-270 VDLHSYSW
+270 IDLHTYTW
-278 VDSVYLENPNDE
+278 VDSIYKENPNDD

-299 ENYNKVLYDTA
+299 EDYYKVLYDTA
-310 TVVAVGVIRP
+310 AVVAVGVVRP

-326 DVGIKEITDEKK
+326 DVGIKEITDENK
-338 IPKPVSKP
+338 IPKPVQTPK
-346 RADSAKVDLQ
+346 ADSAKVDLQ
-356 FPNDGAQFD
+356 FPNNGARFD
-365 LSNEGNKRI
+365 LSNEVNKRI
-374 VDELVEKLKAL
+374 IDDLEEKLRAL
-385 LGNKDAKRI
+385 LGNKNATRI
-394 SLTLSCTSS
+394 NITLSCTSS
-403 PEGGYAHNRDLS
+403 PEGGFAHNYSLS
-415 KARMLFAARVLTD
+415 QERMRFATNVLYG
-428 RLGEDKFRVSFEQD
+428 RLGADRDRVSFDQG
-442 ADVATW
+442 ASVATW

-476 RDDQWKAMRS
+476 RDDQWRAMRS

-512 ELRNPSL
+512 EFRNPSL
-519 QETRE
+519 QETRAD
-524 EYEKYGPGSRI
+524 YEKYGPGPNI

-588 SDTTLLAPFVGSYA
+588 SDTTLLAPFAGTYA

-616 NGAYQSAMDHMQRVK
+616 NGAYQAAMDHMRRVK
-631 ETEKTK
+631 ETEKTR

-644 VLAGET
+644 VLAGER
-650 GEELNVV
+650 GKVLDVV
-657 ARTSTRNC
+657 ARTSQRNR

-675 EAAYKK
+675 EAAYKTA
-681 VMEEMPD
+681 MQMPD

-719 LAIAIEMDPGL
+719 LAIAIEMDPEL
-730 KAIAESDADVN
+730 KAIAEGDADVN
-741 KLLFDEGDELY
+741 KLLFDEKDELY

-765 DRNKPRTQ
+765 DRAKPRSQ

-782 QWGPKWKGHHVIVQ
+782 QWGPKWNGHHVIVQ

>member
-1 MIREI
+1 MIRKI
-6 KMSNNIFGKIGSLLL
+6 KMSNNIFGKIGTLLL

-38 YIYIKVKVTLMDKE
+38 NFIFIKVKVTLMDKE

-62 GVIIKDEKL
+62 GVIIKDERL
-71 DQKYEIDDE
+71 DKSYEIDDE
-80 SGRSGSISV
+80 SGRSNSLAV

-97 SNLGYVSQT
+97 SAIGYESQT
-106 IKVGKEDNNKTIEVK
+106 IKTGKDNNKTIEVK
-121 LLLHKYTVTGAE
+121 LLMERYTLMEAKVKGDLND
-133 VIRGREDYVSGPKR
+133 IFSGPAR
-147 HPAKLKGNWYTIPFN
+147 TVAKQEGNWYKIPF
-162 MTLKREH
+162 TLKLKREH
-169 FHHDSRVVMQPVLY
+169 FHHDSRVVVQPVLY
-183 NLTRDT
+183 NHTRDT

-215 EENDPV
+215 EENDPL

-232 SVINVT
+232 SVINVQ
-238 RLKQLP
+238 RFKQLP

-259 KNIPTRLKWRK
+259 KNIPKRLKARK
-270 VDLHSYSW
+270 IDLHTYTW
-278 VDSVYLENPNDE
+278 VDSIYKENPNDD

-299 ENYNKVLYDTA
+299 EDYYKVLYDTA
-310 TVVAVGVIRP
+310 AVVAVGVVRP

-326 DVGIKEITDEKK
+326 DVGIKEITDENK
-338 IPKPVSKP
+338 IPKPVQTPK
-346 RADSAKVDLQ
+346 ADSAKVDLQ
-356 FPNDGAQFD
+356 FPNNGARFD
-365 LSNEGNKRI
+365 LSNEVNKRI
-374 VDELVEKLKAL
+374 IDDLEEKLRAL
-385 LGNKDAKRI
+385 LGNKNATRI
-394 SLTLSCTSS
+394 NITLSCTSS
-403 PEGGYAHNRDLS
+403 PEGGFAHNYSLS
-415 KARMLFAARVLTD
+415 QERMRFATNVLYG
-428 RLGEDKFRVSFEQD
+428 RLGADRDRVSFDQG
-442 ADVATW
+442 ASVATW

-476 RDDQWKAMRS
+476 RDDQWRAMRS

-512 ELRNPSL
+512 EFRNPSL
-519 QETRE
+519 QETRAD
-524 EYEKYGPGSRI
+524 YEKYGPGPNI

-588 SDTTLLAPFVGSYA
+588 SDTTLLAPFAGTYA

-616 NGAYQSAMDHMQRVK
+616 NGAYQAAMDHMRRVK
-631 ETEKTK
+631 ETEKTR

-644 VLAGET
+644 VLAGER
-650 GEELNVV
+650 GKVLDVV
-657 ARTSTRNC
+657 ARTSQRNR

-675 EAAYKK
+675 EAAYKTA
-681 VMEEMPD
+681 MQMPD

-719 LAIAIEMDPGL
+719 LAIAIEMDPEL
-730 KAIAESDADVN
+730 KAIAEGDADVN
-741 KLLFDEGDELY
+741 KLLFDEKDELY

-765 DRNKPRTQ
+765 DRAKPRSQ

>member
-1 MIREI
+1 
-6 KMSNNIFGKIGSLLL
+6 MSNNIFGKIGTFLL

-38 YIYIKVKVTLMDKE
+38 NFIFIKVKVTLMDKE

-62 GVIIKDEKL
+62 GVIIKDERL
-71 DQKYEIDDE
+71 DKSYEIDDE
-80 SGRSGSISV
+80 SGRSNSLAV

-97 SNLGYVSQT
+97 SAIGYESQT
-106 IKVGKEDNNKTIEVK
+106 IKTGKDNNKTIEVK
-121 LLLHKYTVTGAE
+121 LLMERYTLMEAKVKGDLND
-133 VIRGREDYVSGPKR
+133 IFSGPAR
-147 HPAKLKGNWYTIPFN
+147 TVAKQEGNWYKIPF
-162 MTLKREH
+162 TLKLKREH
-169 FHHDSRVVMQPVLY
+169 FHHDSRVVVQPVLY
-183 NLTRDT
+183 NHTRDT

-215 EENDPV
+215 EENDPL

-232 SVINVT
+232 SVINVQ
-238 RLKQLP
+238 RFKQLP

-259 KNIPTRLKWRK
+259 KNIPKRLKARK
-270 VDLHSYSW
+270 IDLHTYTW
-278 VDSVYLENPNDE
+278 VDSIYKENPNDD

-299 ENYNKVLYDTA
+299 EDYYKVLYDTA
-310 TVVAVGVIRP
+310 AVVAVGVVRP

-326 DVGIKEITDEKK
+326 DVGIKEITDENK
-338 IPKPVSKP
+338 IPKPVQTPK
-346 RADSAKVDLQ
+346 ADSAKVDLQ
-356 FPNDGAQFD
+356 FPNNGARFD
-365 LSNEGNKRI
+365 LSNEVNKRI
-374 VDELVEKLKAL
+374 IDDLEEKLRAL
-385 LGNKDAKRI
+385 LSNKNATRI
-394 SLTLSCTSS
+394 NITLSCTSS
-403 PEGGYAHNRDLS
+403 PEGGFAHNYSLS
-415 KARMLFAARVLTD
+415 QERMRFATNVLYG
-428 RLGEDKFRVSFEQD
+428 RLGADRDRVSFDQG
-442 ADVATW
+442 ASVATW

-476 RDDQWKAMRS
+476 RDDQWRAMRS

-512 ELRNPSL
+512 EFRNPSL
-519 QETRE
+519 QETRAD
-524 EYEKYGPGSRI
+524 YEKYGPGPNI

-558 EALKQYPDKEA
+558 EALKQYPDKES

-588 SDTTLLAPFVGSYA
+588 SDTTLLAPFAGTYA

-616 NGAYQSAMDHMQRVK
+616 NGAYQAAMDHMRRVK
-631 ETEKTK
+631 ETEKTR

-644 VLAGET
+644 VLAGER
-650 GEELNVV
+650 GKVLDVV
-657 ARTSTRNC
+657 ARTSQRNR

-675 EAAYKK
+675 EAAYKTA
-681 VMEEMPD
+681 MQMPD

-719 LAIAIEMDPGL
+719 LAIAIEMDPEL
-730 KAIAESDADVN
+730 KAIAEGDADVN
-741 KLLFDEGDELY
+741 KLLFDEKDELY
-752 QRKQDQYRRLLEK
+752 QRKQDQYRRLLEE
-765 DRNKPRTQ
+765 DRAKPRSQ

>member
-1 MIREI
+1 
-6 KMSNNIFGKIGSLLL
+6 MSNNIFGKIGTFLL

-38 YIYIKVKVTLMDKE
+38 NFIFIKVKVTLMDKE

-62 GVIIKDEKL
+62 GVIIKDERL
-71 DQKYEIDDE
+71 DKSYEIDDE
-80 SGRSGSISV
+80 SGRSNSLAV

-97 SNLGYVSQT
+97 SAIGYESQT
-106 IKVGKEDNNKTIEVK
+106 IKTGKDNNKTIEVK
-121 LLLHKYTVTGAE
+121 LLMERYTLMEAKVKGDLND
-133 VIRGREDYVSGPKR
+133 IFSGPAR
-147 HPAKLKGNWYTIPFN
+147 TVAKQEGNWYKIPF
-162 MTLKREH
+162 TLKLKREH
-169 FHHDSRVVMQPVLY
+169 FHHDSRVVVQPVLY
-183 NLTRDT
+183 NHTRDT

-215 EENDPV
+215 EENDPL

-232 SVINVT
+232 SVINVQ
-238 RLKQLP
+238 RFKQLP

-259 KNIPTRLKWRK
+259 KNIPKRLKARK
-270 VDLHSYSW
+270 IDLHTYTW
-278 VDSVYLENPNDE
+278 VDSIYKENPNDD

-299 ENYNKVLYDTA
+299 EDYYKVLYDTA
-310 TVVAVGVIRP
+310 AVVAVGVVRP

-326 DVGIKEITDEKK
+326 DVGIKEITDENK
-338 IPKPVSKP
+338 IPKPVQTPK
-346 RADSAKVDLQ
+346 ADSAKVDLQ
-356 FPNDGAQFD
+356 FPNNGARFD
-365 LSNEGNKRI
+365 LSNEVNKRI
-374 VDELVEKLKAL
+374 IDDLEEKLRAL
-385 LGNKDAKRI
+385 LGNKNATRI
-394 SLTLSCTSS
+394 NITLSCTSS
-403 PEGGYAHNRDLS
+403 PEGGFAHNYSLS
-415 KARMLFAARVLTD
+415 QERMRFATNVLYG
-428 RLGEDKFRVSFEQD
+428 RLGADRDRVSFDQG
-442 ADVATW
+442 ASVATW

-476 RDDQWKAMRS
+476 RDDQWRAMRS

-512 ELRNPSL
+512 EFRNPSL
-519 QETRE
+519 QETRAD
-524 EYEKYGPGSRI
+524 YEKYGPGPNI

-558 EALKQYPDKEA
+558 EALKQYPDKES

-588 SDTTLLAPFVGSYA
+588 SDTTLLAPFAGTYA

-616 NGAYQSAMDHMQRVK
+616 NGAYQAAMDHMRRVK
-631 ETEKTK
+631 ETEKTR

-644 VLAGET
+644 VLAGER
-650 GEELNVV
+650 GKVLDVV
-657 ARTSTRNC
+657 ARTSQRNR

-675 EAAYKK
+675 EAAYKTA
-681 VMEEMPD
+681 MQMPD

-719 LAIAIEMDPGL
+719 LAIAIEMDPEL
-730 KAIAESDADVN
+730 KAIAEGDADVN
-741 KLLFDEGDELY
+741 KLLFDEKDELY

-765 DRNKPRTQ
+765 DRAKPRSQ

-782 QWGPKWKGHHVIVQ
+782 QWGPKWNGHHVIVQ

>member
-1 MIREI
+1 
-6 KMSNNIFGKIGSLLL
+6 MSNNIFGKIGTLLL

-38 YIYIKVKVTLMDKE
+38 NFIFIKVKVTLMDKE

-62 GVIIKDEKL
+62 GVIIKDERL
-71 DQKYEIDDE
+71 DKSYEIDDE
-80 SGRSGSISV
+80 SGRSNSLAV

-97 SNLGYVSQT
+97 SAIGYESQT
-106 IKVGKEDNNKTIEVK
+106 IKTGKDNNKTIEVK
-121 LLLHKYTVTGAE
+121 LLMERYTLMEAKVKGDLND
-133 VIRGREDYVSGPKR
+133 IFSGPAR
-147 HPAKLKGNWYTIPFN
+147 TVAKQEGNWYKIPF
-162 MTLKREH
+162 TLKLKREH
-169 FHHDSRVVMQPVLY
+169 FHHDSRVVVQPVLY
-183 NLTRDT
+183 NHTRDT

-215 EENDPV
+215 EENDPL

-232 SVINVT
+232 SVINVQ
-238 RLKQLP
+238 RFKQLP

-259 KNIPTRLKWRK
+259 KNIPKRLKARK
-270 VDLHSYSW
+270 IDLHTYTW
-278 VDSVYLENPNDE
+278 VDSIYKENPNDD

-299 ENYNKVLYDTA
+299 EDYYKVLYDTA
-310 TVVAVGVIRP
+310 AVVAVGVVRP

-326 DVGIKEITDEKK
+326 DVGIKEITDENK
-338 IPKPVSKP
+338 IPKPVQTPK
-346 RADSAKVDLQ
+346 ADSAKVDLQ
-356 FPNDGAQFD
+356 FPNNGARFD
-365 LSNEGNKRI
+365 LSNEVNKRI
-374 VDELVEKLKAL
+374 IDDLEEKLRAL
-385 LGNKDAKRI
+385 LSNKNATRI
-394 SLTLSCTSS
+394 NITLSCTSS
-403 PEGGYAHNRDLS
+403 PEGGYAHNYSLS
-415 KARMLFAARVLTD
+415 QERMRFATNVLYG
-428 RLGEDKFRVSFEQD
+428 RLGADRDRVSFDQG
-442 ADVATW
+442 ASVATW

-476 RDDQWKAMRS
+476 RDDQWRAMRS

-512 ELRNPSL
+512 EFRNPSL
-519 QETRE
+519 QETRAD
-524 EYEKYGPGSRI
+524 YEKYGPGPNI

-558 EALKQYPDKEA
+558 EALKQYPDKES

-588 SDTTLLAPFVGSYA
+588 SDTTLLAPFAGTYA

-616 NGAYQSAMDHMQRVK
+616 NGAYQAAMDHMRRVK
-631 ETEKTK
+631 ETEKTR

-644 VLAGET
+644 VLAGER
-650 GEELNVV
+650 GKVLDVV
-657 ARTSTRNC
+657 ARTSQRNR

-675 EAAYKK
+675 EAAYKTA
-681 VMEEMPD
+681 MQMPD

-719 LAIAIEMDPGL
+719 LAIAIEMDPEL
-730 KAIAESDADVN
+730 KAIAEGDADVN
-741 KLLFDEGDELY
+741 KLLFDEKDELY

-765 DRNKPRTQ
+765 DRAKPRSQ

>member
-1 MIREI
+1 MIRKI
-6 KMSNNIFGKIGSLLL
+6 KMSNNIFGKIGILLL

-38 YIYIKVKVTLMDKE
+38 NFIFIKVKVTLMDKE

-62 GVIIKDEKL
+62 GVIIKDERL
-71 DQKYEIDDE
+71 DKSYEIDDE
-80 SGRSGSISV
+80 SGRSNSLAV

-97 SNLGYVSQT
+97 SAIGYESQT
-106 IKVGKEDNNKTIEVK
+106 IKTGKDNNKTIEVK
-121 LLLHKYTVTGAE
+121 LLMEKYTLMEAKVKGDLND
-133 VIRGREDYVSGPKR
+133 IFSGPAR
-147 HPAKLKGNWYTIPFN
+147 TVAKQEGNWYKIPF
-162 MTLKREH
+162 TLKLKREH
-169 FHHDSRVVMQPVLY
+169 FHHDSRVVVQPVLY
-183 NLTRDT
+183 NHTRDT

-215 EENDPV
+215 EENDPL

-232 SVINVT
+232 SVINVQ
-238 RLKQLP
+238 RFKQLP

-259 KNIPTRLKWRK
+259 KNIPKRLKARK
-270 VDLHSYSW
+270 IDLHTYTW
-278 VDSVYLENPNDE
+278 VDSIYKENPNDD

-299 ENYNKVLYDTA
+299 EDYYKVLYDTA
-310 TVVAVGVIRP
+310 AVVAVGVVRP

-326 DVGIKEITDEKK
+326 DVGIKEITDENK
-338 IPKPVSKP
+338 IPKPVQTPK
-346 RADSAKVDLQ
+346 ADSAKVDLQ
-356 FPNDGAQFD
+356 FPNNGARFD
-365 LSNEGNKRI
+365 LSNEVNKRI
-374 VDELVEKLKAL
+374 IDDLEEKLRAL
-385 LGNKDAKRI
+385 LGNKNATRI
-394 SLTLSCTSS
+394 NITLSCTSS
-403 PEGGYAHNRDLS
+403 PEGGFAHNYSLS
-415 KARMLFAARVLTD
+415 QERMRFATNVLYG
-428 RLGEDKFRVSFEQD
+428 RLGADRDRVSFDQG
-442 ADVATW
+442 ASVATW

-476 RDDQWKAMRS
+476 RDDQWRAMRS

-512 ELRNPSL
+512 EFRNPSL
-519 QETRE
+519 QETRAD
-524 EYEKYGPGSRI
+524 YEKYGPGPNI

-588 SDTTLLAPFVGSYA
+588 SDTTLLAPFAGTYA

-616 NGAYQSAMDHMQRVK
+616 NGAYQAAMDHMRRVK
-631 ETEKTK
+631 ETEKTR

-644 VLAGET
+644 VLAGER
-650 GEELNVV
+650 GKVLDVV
-657 ARTSTRNC
+657 ARTSQRNR

-675 EAAYKK
+675 EAAYKTA
-681 VMEEMPD
+681 MQMPD

-719 LAIAIEMDPGL
+719 LAIAIEMDPEL
-730 KAIAESDADVN
+730 KAIAEGDADVN
-741 KLLFDEGDELY
+741 KLLFDEKDELY

-765 DRNKPRTQ
+765 DRAKPRSQ

-782 QWGPKWKGHHVIVQ
+782 QWGPKWNGHHVIVQ

>member
-1 MIREI
+1 
-6 KMSNNIFGKIGSLLL
+6 MSNNIFGKIGTFLL

-38 YIYIKVKVTLMDKE
+38 NFIFIKVKVTLMDKE

-62 GVIIKDEKL
+62 GVIIKDERL
-71 DQKYEIDDE
+71 DKSYEIDDE
-80 SGRSGSISV
+80 SGRSNSLAV

-97 SNLGYVSQT
+97 SAIGYESQT
-106 IKVGKEDNNKTIEVK
+106 IKTGKDNNKTIEVK
-121 LLLHKYTVTGAE
+121 LLMEKYTFKEAKVKGDLND
-133 VIRGREDYVSGPKR
+133 IFSGPAR
-147 HPAKLKGNWYTIPFN
+147 TVAKQEGNWYKIPF
-162 MTLKREH
+162 TLKLKREH
-169 FHHDSRVVMQPVLY
+169 FHHDSRVVVQPVLY
-183 NLTRDT
+183 NHTRDT

-215 EENDPV
+215 EENDPL

-232 SVINVT
+232 SVINVQ
-238 RLKQLP
+238 RFKQLP

-259 KNIPTRLKWRK
+259 KNIPKRLKARK
-270 VDLHSYSW
+270 IDLHTYTW
-278 VDSVYLENPNDE
+278 VDSIYKENPNDD

-299 ENYNKVLYDTA
+299 EDYYKVLYDTA
-310 TVVAVGVIRP
+310 AVVAVGVVRP

-326 DVGIKEITDEKK
+326 DVGIKEITDENK
-338 IPKPVSKP
+338 IPKPVQTPK
-346 RADSAKVDLQ
+346 ADSAKVDLQ
-356 FPNDGAQFD
+356 FPNNGARFD
-365 LSNEGNKRI
+365 LSNEVNKRI
-374 VDELVEKLKAL
+374 IDDLEEKLRAL
-385 LGNKDAKRI
+385 LGNKNAKRI
-394 SLTLSCTSS
+394 NITLSCTSS
-403 PEGGYAHNRDLS
+403 PEGGFAHNYSLS
-415 KARMLFAARVLTD
+415 QERMRFATNVLYG
-428 RLGEDKFRVSFEQD
+428 RLGADRDRVSFDQG
-442 ADVATW
+442 ASVATW

-476 RDDQWKAMRS
+476 RDDQWRAMRS

-512 ELRNPSL
+512 EFRNPSL
-519 QETRE
+519 QETRAD
-524 EYEKYGPGSRI
+524 YEKYGPGPNI

-588 SDTTLLAPFVGSYA
+588 SDTTLLAPFAGTYA

-616 NGAYQSAMDHMQRVK
+616 NGAYQAAMDHMRRVK
-631 ETEKTK
+631 ETEKTR

-644 VLAGET
+644 VLAGER
-650 GEELNVV
+650 GKVLDVV
-657 ARTSTRNC
+657 ARTSQRNR

-675 EAAYKK
+675 EAAYKTA
-681 VMEEMPD
+681 MQMPD

-719 LAIAIEMDPGL
+719 LAIAIEMDPEL
-730 KAIAESDADVN
+730 KAIAEGDADVN
-741 KLLFDEGDELY
+741 KLLFDEKDELY

-765 DRNKPRTQ
+765 DRAKPRSQ

-782 QWGPKWKGHHVIVQ
+782 QWGPKWNGHHVIVQ

>member
-1 MIREI
+1 MIRKI
-6 KMSNNIFGKIGSLLL
+6 KMSNNIFGKIGILLL

-38 YIYIKVKVTLMDKE
+38 NFIFIKVKVTLMDKE

-62 GVIIKDEKL
+62 GVIIKDERL
-71 DQKYEIDDE
+71 DKSYEIDDE
-80 SGRSGSISV
+80 SGRSNSLAV

-97 SNLGYVSQT
+97 SAIGYESQT
-106 IKVGKEDNNKTIEVK
+106 IKTGKDNNKTIEVK
-121 LLLHKYTVTGAE
+121 LLMEKYTLMEAKVKGDLND
-133 VIRGREDYVSGPKR
+133 IFSGPAR
-147 HPAKLKGNWYTIPFN
+147 TVAKQEGNWYKIPF
-162 MTLKREH
+162 TLKLKREH
-169 FHHDSRVVMQPVLY
+169 FHHDSRVVVQPVLY
-183 NLTRDT
+183 NHTRDT

-215 EENDPV
+215 EENDPL

-232 SVINVT
+232 SVINVQ
-238 RLKQLP
+238 RFKQLP

-259 KNIPTRLKWRK
+259 KNIPKRLKARK
-270 VDLHSYSW
+270 IDLHTYTW
-278 VDSVYLENPNDE
+278 VDSIYKENPNDD

-299 ENYNKVLYDTA
+299 EDYYKVLYDTA
-310 TVVAVGVIRP
+310 AVVAVGVVRP

-326 DVGIKEITDEKK
+326 DVGIKEITDENK
-338 IPKPVSKP
+338 IPKPVQTPK
-346 RADSAKVDLQ
+346 ADSAKVDLQ
-356 FPNDGAQFD
+356 FPNNGARFD
-365 LSNEGNKRI
+365 LSNEVNKRI
-374 VDELVEKLKAL
+374 IDDLEEKLRAL
-385 LGNKDAKRI
+385 LSNKNATRI
-394 SLTLSCTSS
+394 NITLSCTSS
-403 PEGGYAHNRDLS
+403 PEGGYAHNYSLS
-415 KARMLFAARVLTD
+415 QERMRFATNVLYG
-428 RLGEDKFRVSFEQD
+428 RLGADRDRVSFDQG
-442 ADVATW
+442 ASVATW

-476 RDDQWKAMRS
+476 RDDQWRAMRS

-512 ELRNPSL
+512 EFRNPSL
-519 QETRE
+519 QETRAD
-524 EYEKYGPGSRI
+524 YEKYGPGPNI

-588 SDTTLLAPFVGSYA
+588 SDTTLLAPFAGTYA

-616 NGAYQSAMDHMQRVK
+616 NGAYQAAMDHMRRVK
-631 ETEKTK
+631 ETEKTR

-644 VLAGET
+644 VLAGER
-650 GEELNVV
+650 GKVLDVV
-657 ARTSTRNC
+657 ARTSQRNR

-675 EAAYKK
+675 EAAYKTA
-681 VMEEMPD
+681 MQMPD

-719 LAIAIEMDPGL
+719 LAIAIEMDPEL
-730 KAIAESDADVN
+730 KAIAEGDADVN
-741 KLLFDEGDELY
+741 KLLFDEKDELY

-765 DRNKPRTQ
+765 DRAKPRSQ

>member
-1 MIREI
+1 
-6 KMSNNIFGKIGSLLL
+6 MSNNIFGKIGTFLL

-38 YIYIKVKVTLMDKE
+38 NFIFIKVKVTLMDKE

-62 GVIIKDEKL
+62 GVIIKDERL
-71 DQKYEIDDE
+71 DKSYEIDDE
-80 SGRSGSISV
+80 SGRSNSLAV

-97 SNLGYVSQT
+97 SAIGYESQT
-106 IKVGKEDNNKTIEVK
+106 IKTGKDNNKTIEVK
-121 LLLHKYTVTGAE
+121 LLMERYTLMEAKVKGDLND
-133 VIRGREDYVSGPKR
+133 IFSGPAR
-147 HPAKLKGNWYTIPFN
+147 TVAKQEGNWYKIPF
-162 MTLKREH
+162 TLKLKREH
-169 FHHDSRVVMQPVLY
+169 FHHDSRVVVQPVLY
-183 NLTRDT
+183 NHTRDT

-215 EENDPV
+215 EENDPL

-232 SVINVT
+232 SVINVQ
-238 RLKQLP
+238 RFKQLP

-259 KNIPTRLKWRK
+259 KNIPKRLKARK
-270 VDLHSYSW
+270 IDLHTYTW
-278 VDSVYLENPNDE
+278 VDSIYKENPNDD

-299 ENYNKVLYDTA
+299 EDYYKVLYDTA
-310 TVVAVGVIRP
+310 AVVAVGVVRP

-326 DVGIKEITDEKK
+326 DVGIKEITDENK
-338 IPKPVSKP
+338 IPKPVQTPK
-346 RADSAKVDLQ
+346 ADSAKVDLQ
-356 FPNDGAQFD
+356 FPNNGARFD
-365 LSNEGNKRI
+365 LSNEVNKRI
-374 VDELVEKLKAL
+374 IDELEEKLRAL
-385 LGNKDAKRI
+385 LGNKNATRI
-394 SLTLSCTSS
+394 NITLSCTSS
-403 PEGGYAHNRDLS
+403 PEGGFAHNYSLS
-415 KARMLFAARVLTD
+415 QERMRFATNVLYG
-428 RLGEDKFRVSFEQD
+428 RLGADRDRVSFDQG
-442 ADVATW
+442 ASVATW

-476 RDDQWKAMRS
+476 RDDQWRAMRS

-512 ELRNPSL
+512 EFRNPSL
-519 QETRE
+519 QETRAD
-524 EYEKYGPGSRI
+524 YEKYGPGPNI

-588 SDTTLLAPFVGSYA
+588 SDTTLLAPFAGTYA

-616 NGAYQSAMDHMQRVK
+616 NGAYQAAMDHMRRVK
-631 ETEKTK
+631 ETEKTR

-644 VLAGET
+644 VLAGER
-650 GEELNVV
+650 GKVLDVV
-657 ARTSTRNC
+657 ARTSQRNR

-675 EAAYKK
+675 EAAYKTA
-681 VMEEMPD
+681 MQMPD

-719 LAIAIEMDPGL
+719 LAIAIEMDPEL
-730 KAIAESDADVN
+730 KAIAEGDADVN
-741 KLLFDEGDELY
+741 KLLFDEKDELY

-765 DRNKPRTQ
+765 DRAKPRSQ

-782 QWGPKWKGHHVIVQ
+782 QWGPKWNGHHVIVQ

>member
-1 MIREI
+1 MIRKI
-6 KMSNNIFGKIGSLLL
+6 KMSNNIFGKIGTFLL

-38 YIYIKVKVTLMDKE
+38 NFIFIKVKVTLMDKE

-62 GVIIKDEKL
+62 GVIIKDERL
-71 DQKYEIDDE
+71 DKSYEIDDE
-80 SGRSGSISV
+80 SGRSNSLAV

-97 SNLGYVSQT
+97 SAIGYESQT
-106 IKVGKEDNNKTIEVK
+106 IKTGKDNNKTIEVK
-121 LLLHKYTVTGAE
+121 LLMEKYTLMEAKVKGDLND
-133 VIRGREDYVSGPKR
+133 IFSGPAR
-147 HPAKLKGNWYTIPFN
+147 TVAKQEGNWYKIPF
-162 MTLKREH
+162 TLKLKREH
-169 FHHDSRVVMQPVLY
+169 FHHDSRVVVQPVLY
-183 NLTRDT
+183 NHTRDT

-215 EENDPV
+215 EENDPL

-232 SVINVT
+232 SVINVQ
-238 RLKQLP
+238 RFKQLP

-259 KNIPTRLKWRK
+259 KNIPKRLKARK
-270 VDLHSYSW
+270 IDLHTYTW
-278 VDSVYLENPNDE
+278 VDSIYKENPNDD

-299 ENYNKVLYDTA
+299 EDYYKVLYDTA
-310 TVVAVGVIRP
+310 AVVAVGVVRP

-326 DVGIKEITDEKK
+326 DVGIKEITDENK
-338 IPKPVSKP
+338 IPKPVQTPK
-346 RADSAKVDLQ
+346 ADSAKVDLQ
-356 FPNDGAQFD
+356 FPNNGARFD
-365 LSNEGNKRI
+365 LSNEVNKRI
-374 VDELVEKLKAL
+374 IDDLEEKLRAL
-385 LGNKDAKRI
+385 LSNKNATRI
-394 SLTLSCTSS
+394 NITLSCTSS
-403 PEGGYAHNRDLS
+403 PEGGYAHNYSLS
-415 KARMLFAARVLTD
+415 QERMRFATNVLYG
-428 RLGEDKFRVSFEQD
+428 RLGADRDRVSFDQG
-442 ADVATW
+442 ASVATW

-476 RDDQWKAMRS
+476 RDDQWRAMRS

-512 ELRNPSL
+512 EFRNPSL
-519 QETRE
+519 QETRAD
-524 EYEKYGPGSRI
+524 YEKYGPGPNI

-558 EALKQYPDKEA
+558 EALKQYPDKES

-588 SDTTLLAPFVGSYA
+588 SDTTLLAPFAGTYA

-616 NGAYQSAMDHMQRVK
+616 NGAYQAAMDHMRRVK
-631 ETEKTK
+631 ETEKTR

-644 VLAGET
+644 VLAGER
-650 GEELNVV
+650 GKVLDVV
-657 ARTSTRNC
+657 ARTSQRNR

-675 EAAYKK
+675 EAAYKTA
-681 VMEEMPD
+681 MQMPD

-719 LAIAIEMDPGL
+719 LAIAIEMDPEL
-730 KAIAESDADVN
+730 KAIAEGDADVN
-741 KLLFDEGDELY
+741 KLLFDEKDELY

-765 DRNKPRTQ
+765 DRNKPRSQ